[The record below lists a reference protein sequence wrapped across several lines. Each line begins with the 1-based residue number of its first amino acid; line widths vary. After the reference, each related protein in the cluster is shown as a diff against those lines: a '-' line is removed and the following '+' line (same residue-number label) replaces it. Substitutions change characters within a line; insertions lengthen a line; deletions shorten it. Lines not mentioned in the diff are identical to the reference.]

1 MSIICPNLKNEEVAR
16 EFEEL
21 KNATSEAAAYHI
33 WSLNN
38 GNGIDKAPNGE
49 PSKLFSDLLEHY
61 NGDRVAAIQAKA
73 RTYSNS
79 FRDWFG
85 DWTNTIKPGNIIF
98 GHPAIGKTYSL
109 ESGKYK
115 DKLIDWDE
123 EFNTKRD
130 KWIEDHSNTVK
141 GTPEY
146 KKARNEYLIYPERH
160 PDYVEFIKSEW
171 ERVKNKVKKE
181 GKILF
186 ASPHNLLKMFPQDF
200 NRIINLKDDDFI
212 KRNIGRGGKEKESKL
227 WKEGIN
233 ETISNTTGIPVEYLN
248 ENQYFEDYLNEHL
261 GISKVVDENGEP
273 LVVYHGTGIPNKI
286 EEFKSKNNKIWFT
299 DKSTAQAYAN
309 FDQDMRDE
317 VGLDS
322 SNNIYP
328 VFLSLKNP
336 KYFDN
341 VSYTTLENFESTNN
355 DGMIATNVSDY
366 EGSEEQIVV
375 FSPNQIK
382 SIDNQ
387 GTFSTQDNNIYNQKI
402 VSRETRL
409 ENFYNSY
416 VKLRTKTVEKAEN
429 ETELRKRRSKLSS
442 NSKLRE
448 TNLDAIMQE
457 ILGIYIYDADY
468 STVDS
473 TLRELNN
480 LSESRYL
487 TILNDEIDK
496 LDRLLIPVDSLIAAV
511 NNINKGYN
519 KLSDY
524 SKEVQDRLFNMP
536 VYREAT
542 ELPVITRAKSL
553 KQYNAYQKIKYN
565 KELNTFISNLKLT
578 QLKLAARKYHL
589 DTIKMFVEEYDRG
602 FEDMKLKVLDEYLY
616 RTSLL
621 SKKAPKLQGTY
632 NLLEDLAKGQS
643 ELDTRNA
650 NEQMQKISNVTNIK
664 QALELLSKELPE
676 YAPFIRHLQEIPYYE
691 DILIEIDYNSEDS
704 FALTKAVGNTS
715 FKIDPETNEY
725 TAKITINEKSFGYRT
740 LLHEIVHAF
749 SSIALAGRDEHGNN
763 EFVSDI
769 IAIIDHCNKYF
780 ELPKIF
786 GTLMQDSLN
795 YGFTNPQEFIAE
807 FFSNPAFQMLLKEI
821 PAIGETEIKEKNIF
835 KSVVEAI
842 TKFFTSFFNK
852 EKNLYNQIEPLM
864 YKIIDFQSDLHK
876 NNTIKYNPNREYNSD
891 NYTNN
896 QVITKV
902 ISNSKDLLDNSRS
915 KMATVLRDVANK
927 INMQPV
933 SIEYTD
939 RPLNEIYPEATYW
952 TPAIYDRATNKIV
965 VNTTGDFSRYGSLE
979 NVLLHEIAHAI
990 TLDSLAAD
998 TEAANELRA
1007 IQKEYAA
1014 THEDHASKNVYEFA
1028 AELFSN
1034 PEVIHN
1040 MQDFPAPT
1048 GKKTILQRLI
1058 DWFKRLFGK
1067 NTTHEN
1073 LINRI
1078 VENVIE
1084 YNAYQT
1090 LEHNE
1095 NTDDYI
1101 PLALPA
1107 ASKREEIA
1115 ATKLMSTFDS
1125 IVKTLEIRTQSM
1137 QYNPIDDSFDRR
1149 ETVRN
1154 TSVFNRLY
1162 NLSNTVKNITDP
1174 NSMLDVL
1181 NGSIEYMNSVIDS
1194 LAEAEKVLDN
1204 INEKIENAKTM
1215 GDEATTN
1222 KYRVALD
1229 NFGAEYLYP
1238 HEANLNNLY
1247 ETVFSQEFNDAIY
1260 ESLLGTNVFNDIR
1273 QTLNALRA
1281 EFSSIKMDSRDN
1293 IGWKYKNTV
1302 IRTLT
1307 NFLKGEMEEAND
1319 PRIESALM
1327 NWLSFDSDI
1336 SAYHKYV
1343 GLPNSTNNAVISSV
1357 RKVIGDVNNEVHKK
1371 VYHKYAE
1378 LMGLAAATRD
1388 HLLLFERNSKGKKT
1402 GYIIRDRKYG
1412 EYQND
1417 KYNWRKKWLKDHKLA
1432 SVDEL
1437 KLDQNLWLEYQ
1448 RAYNDWKS
1456 KHAERKYTP
1465 EFYNIF
1471 ANLSIEANQALS
1483 EVNIDIDNLL
1493 KPYLD
1498 NVTKK
1503 PRFENMSQDDYD
1515 KYQRL
1520 LEKKRN
1526 LANPYDAL
1534 TGEIKP
1540 EDSVEYKIA
1549 MELTEAYEKLRKGL
1563 KSKANMAAFMAE
1575 MEKMRE
1581 IEGYTPDGR
1590 YTLYEAWLER
1600 NTRWEYTPEFEAL
1613 VSKQNKKDYG
1623 EIYDRLYQARTNL
1636 LKLYRTDRYE
1646 VDYIR
1651 MPQEVKEKIRE
1662 LDIAMYRI
1670 RRKSGKLGGG
1680 RRLFKSELSDIA
1692 KDNGGKDAV
1701 SPDDIW
1707 VDDKGVKHYFSYM
1720 TTVKPIND
1728 KYMHRVPNN
1737 NWAETSEESA
1747 FYNPN
1752 YDPTI
1757 PEAEQPKLE
1766 LYDNRKDYNAVM
1778 RNTNL
1783 SKLRQALIDIIGET
1797 NAKLTHTNYRND
1809 YKLPQIPGTIWNYI
1823 SGKGLV
1829 TGVRDYMLDAFAI
1842 TPDDELHGV
1851 KNKVRPN
1858 GTEINIMPTQYTTML
1873 ADPSVG
1879 TNDLVGAVMRYYRM
1893 GCNYEAKKKVAPQLN
1908 LLDETIKKEGKVVKS
1923 QNTVSAANSNL
1934 SYVIHKYISYHLY
1947 GRRTTLPEITIGNH
1961 RISLDKIF
1969 RHFATWGRDI
1979 GLSWNLRSAISGGVS
1994 AWSFYAANAYINRH
2008 MNVRDF
2014 TLGNAELAKELLTLK
2029 TLRQLGKNMGDSDL
2043 ISMLEYNGLTFNQ
2056 EEDMSNTNRW
2066 RVGRM
2071 VTRIVEPYSAFKMMS
2086 FLPNSIF
2093 MRGIYNNYRLLE
2105 LEDGSK
2111 HFISEND
2118 FLYNHFPE
2126 QSIEEKRAI
2135 YNSTKTTL
2143 WSAYDKKGG
2152 VKIKPEYKKYVTK
2165 ELENEISDKLGNIS
2179 SHAEG
2184 MVENA
2189 DKSGVHLHTAL
2200 STILMFRAF
2209 LPKNIENTWNPAYW
2223 NYQTKELAIGT
2234 AMAYWYGWLYGANNW
2249 GIKAIRALTF
2259 RNKEKDIS
2267 ELSDRFNVS
2276 ESYTRKQIETY
2287 AKRFNAQVFTYIFWL
2302 TLFNALGMIGSTG
2315 PDDDYWYQNVL
2326 MLELKKISLES
2337 GSRYNVM
2344 DIADIFNSVSPL
2356 LQTVEDIGTA
2366 FGPWSYFKERKY
2378 KKIKKGAF
2386 KGLYGWQR
2394 DFIKVI
2400 PWLNAYYNMKN
2411 PGEKLRDLQNRIGG

>member
-1 MSIICPNLKNEEVAR
+1 MSIICPNLKNKEVAR

-38 GNGIDKAPNGE
+38 GNSIDKAPNGE

-73 RTYSNS
+73 RTYSES
-79 FRDWFG
+79 FKDWFG
-85 DWTNTIKPGNIIF
+85 DWVNPLKPGDIVF

-115 DKLIDWDE
+115 DKIIDWDV
-123 EFNTKRD
+123 EFNEKRD

-146 KKARNEYLIYPERH
+146 KKARNEYLIYPENH
-160 PDYVEFIKSEW
+160 PDYVEFLTEEW
-171 ERVKNKVKKE
+171 ERVKSKTKKE

-200 NRIINLKDDDFI
+200 DRIINLKDEDFV
-212 KRNIGRGGKEKESKL
+212 KRNIERGGKERESKL

-233 ETISNTTGIPVEYLN
+233 NTILNITNIPIEYLN
-248 ENQYFEDYLNEHL
+248 ENQHFEDYLNKYI
-261 GISKVVDENGEP
+261 GVSKVVDENGEP
-273 LVVYHGTGIPNKI
+273 LLVWHGTT
-286 EEFKSKNNKIWFT
+286 E
-299 DKSTAQAYAN
+299 N
-309 FDQDMRDE
+309 FDAFSKSWRGATDPGDW
-317 VGLDS
+317 GLGFYFSPKKS
-322 SNNIYP
+322 SSEMYGNILMP
-328 VFLSLKNP
+328 VFLSIKNP
-336 KYFDN
+336 VPNEKFKMIN
-341 VSYTTLENFESTNN
+341 AFGREKAKPITLKETIQKDIEVTRFLIEGIEKQLYGN
-355 DGMIATNVSDY
+355 DPEY
-366 EGSEEQIVV
+366 KHYREEGSLLNKMHKKDLEIYKDKLKDLQTQLQTKSKEDLDYDINKKWNDEVEDINKYDGV
-375 FSPNQIK
+375 IPNINSGEAIKENYEIIAKEPNQIK

-387 GTFSTQDNNIYNQKI
+387 GTFSTQDNNIYLADSNSENISQ
-402 VSRETRL
+402 L
-409 ENFYNSY
+409 ESMQSY
-416 VKLRTKTVEKAEN
+416 
-429 ETELRKRRSKLSS
+429 S
-442 NSKLRE
+442 NSKE
-448 TNLDAIMQE
+448 
-457 ILGIYIYDADY
+457 
-468 STVDS
+468 
-473 TLRELNN
+473 
-480 LSESRYL
+480 
-487 TILNDEIDK
+487 
-496 LDRLLIPVDSLIAAV
+496 
-511 NNINKGYN
+511 
-519 KLSDY
+519 
-524 SKEVQDRLFNMP
+524 
-536 VYREAT
+536 
-542 ELPVITRAKSL
+542 
-553 KQYNAYQKIKYN
+553 
-565 KELNTFISNLKLT
+565 
-578 QLKLAARKYHL
+578 
-589 DTIKMFVEEYDRG
+589 
-602 FEDMKLKVLDEYLY
+602 
-616 RTSLL
+616 
-621 SKKAPKLQGTY
+621 
-632 NLLEDLAKGQS
+632 
-643 ELDTRNA
+643 
-650 NEQMQKISNVTNIK
+650 
-664 QALELLSKELPE
+664 
-676 YAPFIRHLQEIPYYE
+676 
-691 DILIEIDYNSEDS
+691 
-704 FALTKAVGNTS
+704 
-715 FKIDPETNEY
+715 
-725 TAKITINEKSFGYRT
+725 
-740 LLHEIVHAF
+740 
-749 SSIALAGRDEHGNN
+749 
-763 EFVSDI
+763 
-769 IAIIDHCNKYF
+769 
-780 ELPKIF
+780 
-786 GTLMQDSLN
+786 
-795 YGFTNPQEFIAE
+795 
-807 FFSNPAFQMLLKEI
+807 
-821 PAIGETEIKEKNIF
+821 
-835 KSVVEAI
+835 
-842 TKFFTSFFNK
+842 
-852 EKNLYNQIEPLM
+852 
-864 YKIIDFQSDLHK
+864 
-876 NNTIKYNPNREYNSD
+876 
-891 NYTNN
+891 
-896 QVITKV
+896 
-902 ISNSKDLLDNSRS
+902 LLDNMDSE
-915 KMATVLRDVANK
+915 MATVLRDVANK

-952 TPAIYDRATNKIV
+952 TPAIYDRNTNKIV

-1048 GKKTILQRLI
+1048 GKKTILQRLM

-1154 TSVFNRLY
+1154 TSVFNRLN

-1281 EFSSIKMDSRDN
+1281 EFSSIKMDSRNN

-1336 SAYHKYV
+1336 SAYHKYA
-1343 GLPNSTNNAVISSV
+1343 GLPNSTNNVVISSV

-1465 EFYNIF
+1465 EFYDIF

-1590 YTLYEAWLER
+1590 YTIYEAWLER

-1680 RRLFKSELSDIA
+1680 RRLFKSELSDVA
-1692 KDNGGKDAV
+1692 KYNGGKDAV

-1783 SKLRQALIDIIGET
+1783 SKLRQALIDTIGET

-1908 LLDETIKKEGKVVKS
+1908 LLDETIKREGKVVKS

-1934 SYVIHKYISYHLY
+1934 SNVIHKYISYHLY
-1947 GRRTTLPEITIGNH
+1947 GRRTALPEITIGNS

-1994 AWSFYAANAYINRH
+1994 AWSFYAADAYINRH

-2043 ISMLEYNGLTFNQ
+2043 VSMLEYNGLSFNQ
-2056 EEDMSNTNRW
+2056 EEDMANTNRW

-2071 VTRIVEPYSAFKMMS
+2071 ITRTIEPYSAFKLMS
-2086 FLPNSIF
+2086 FLPNSVF

-2105 LEDGSK
+2105 LEDGNK

-2165 ELENEISDKLGNIS
+2165 ELENEISNKLGNIS

-2184 MVENA
+2184 MVETA

-2259 RNKEKDIS
+2259 RNKERDIS
-2267 ELSDRFNVS
+2267 ELSDKFNVS

-2315 PDDDYWYQNVL
+2315 PDDDYWYQNIL

>member
-38 GNGIDKAPNGE
+38 GNSIDKAPNGE

-248 ENQYFEDYLNEHL
+248 ENQYFEDYLNKHL

-273 LVVYHGTGIPNKI
+273 LIVYHGTRTSDGIEKEGFSSNMSGKGNRGANQGYFYFSNNYENAEYTGVKNEEIEPLIDLITSVYDMFDTTELPSTKELYTIIDDLIKEKRKINDNIRNLKEDSIIKKLIKPILKLTNKDYKSSKELKEQYRNTINGIDI
-286 EEFKSKNNKIWFT
+286 ELEELDTKIKNIYNLNLGLDYLKGDRSKTSVNTLYFIKSSINSKSPYRQIAANKLINILYGTKNLKYSPKVFPVYLNIKNPLSSDFGMKET
-299 DKSTAQAYAN
+299 DKNPLKSGPFSEDYILYNNLESGLLKELTKPEYDGSISRN
-309 FDQDMRDE
+309 KFDILFGD
-317 VGLDS
+317 V
-322 SNNIYP
+322 Y
-328 VFLSLKNP
+328 
-336 KYFDN
+336 
-341 VSYTTLENFESTNN
+341 
-355 DGMIATNVSDY
+355 IAKHS
-366 EGSEEQIVV
+366 
-375 FSPNQIK
+375 NQIK

-387 GTFSTQDNNIYNQKI
+387 GTFSTQDNNIYLADSNTENISQ
-402 VSRETRL
+402 L
-409 ENFYNSY
+409 ESMQSY
-416 VKLRTKTVEKAEN
+416 
-429 ETELRKRRSKLSS
+429 S
-442 NSKLRE
+442 NSKE
-448 TNLDAIMQE
+448 
-457 ILGIYIYDADY
+457 
-468 STVDS
+468 
-473 TLRELNN
+473 
-480 LSESRYL
+480 
-487 TILNDEIDK
+487 
-496 LDRLLIPVDSLIAAV
+496 
-511 NNINKGYN
+511 
-519 KLSDY
+519 
-524 SKEVQDRLFNMP
+524 
-536 VYREAT
+536 
-542 ELPVITRAKSL
+542 
-553 KQYNAYQKIKYN
+553 
-565 KELNTFISNLKLT
+565 
-578 QLKLAARKYHL
+578 
-589 DTIKMFVEEYDRG
+589 
-602 FEDMKLKVLDEYLY
+602 
-616 RTSLL
+616 
-621 SKKAPKLQGTY
+621 
-632 NLLEDLAKGQS
+632 
-643 ELDTRNA
+643 
-650 NEQMQKISNVTNIK
+650 
-664 QALELLSKELPE
+664 
-676 YAPFIRHLQEIPYYE
+676 
-691 DILIEIDYNSEDS
+691 
-704 FALTKAVGNTS
+704 
-715 FKIDPETNEY
+715 
-725 TAKITINEKSFGYRT
+725 
-740 LLHEIVHAF
+740 
-749 SSIALAGRDEHGNN
+749 
-763 EFVSDI
+763 
-769 IAIIDHCNKYF
+769 
-780 ELPKIF
+780 
-786 GTLMQDSLN
+786 
-795 YGFTNPQEFIAE
+795 
-807 FFSNPAFQMLLKEI
+807 
-821 PAIGETEIKEKNIF
+821 
-835 KSVVEAI
+835 
-842 TKFFTSFFNK
+842 
-852 EKNLYNQIEPLM
+852 
-864 YKIIDFQSDLHK
+864 
-876 NNTIKYNPNREYNSD
+876 
-891 NYTNN
+891 
-896 QVITKV
+896 
-902 ISNSKDLLDNSRS
+902 LLDNMDSE
-915 KMATVLRDVANK
+915 MATVLNDVANK

-933 SIEYTD
+933 YIEYTD
-939 RPLNEIYPEATYW
+939 RPLNDIYPEATYW

-1048 GKKTILQRLI
+1048 GKKTILQKLM

-1073 LINRI
+1073 LINKI

-1215 GDEATTN
+1215 GDEAATN

-1783 SKLRQALIDIIGET
+1783 SKLRQALIDTIGET

-1994 AWSFYAANAYINRH
+1994 AWSFYAADAYINRH

>member
-38 GNGIDKAPNGE
+38 GNSIDKAPNGE

-73 RTYSNS
+73 RVYSKS

-248 ENQYFEDYLNEHL
+248 ENQYFEDYLNKYI
-261 GISKVVDENGEP
+261 GVSKVVDENGEP
-273 LVVYHGTGIPNKI
+273 LVVYHHSSDNITDFSVYPSKRYYGSYFSLIPYKEYGVNQTV
-286 EEFKSKNNKIWFT
+286 N
-299 DKSTAQAYAN
+299 
-309 FDQDMRDE
+309 
-317 VGLDS
+317 
-322 SNNIYP
+322 
-328 VFLSLKNP
+328 FLSIKNP
-336 KYFDN
+336 YVTDVEETMEFGKTKELTDYIANKHVD
-341 VSYTTLENFESTNN
+341 SLY
-355 DGMIATNVSDY
+355 DGMIGLNNLLPEDVKTFSNPK
-366 EGSEEQIVV
+366 EILEIVT
-375 FSPNQIK
+375 FNPNQVK

-387 GTFSTQDNNIYNQKI
+387 GTFSTQDNNIYLADSNTENISQ
-402 VSRETRL
+402 L
-409 ENFYNSY
+409 ESMQSY
-416 VKLRTKTVEKAEN
+416 
-429 ETELRKRRSKLSS
+429 S
-442 NSKLRE
+442 NSKE
-448 TNLDAIMQE
+448 
-457 ILGIYIYDADY
+457 
-468 STVDS
+468 
-473 TLRELNN
+473 
-480 LSESRYL
+480 
-487 TILNDEIDK
+487 
-496 LDRLLIPVDSLIAAV
+496 
-511 NNINKGYN
+511 
-519 KLSDY
+519 
-524 SKEVQDRLFNMP
+524 
-536 VYREAT
+536 
-542 ELPVITRAKSL
+542 
-553 KQYNAYQKIKYN
+553 
-565 KELNTFISNLKLT
+565 
-578 QLKLAARKYHL
+578 
-589 DTIKMFVEEYDRG
+589 
-602 FEDMKLKVLDEYLY
+602 
-616 RTSLL
+616 
-621 SKKAPKLQGTY
+621 
-632 NLLEDLAKGQS
+632 
-643 ELDTRNA
+643 
-650 NEQMQKISNVTNIK
+650 
-664 QALELLSKELPE
+664 
-676 YAPFIRHLQEIPYYE
+676 
-691 DILIEIDYNSEDS
+691 
-704 FALTKAVGNTS
+704 
-715 FKIDPETNEY
+715 
-725 TAKITINEKSFGYRT
+725 
-740 LLHEIVHAF
+740 
-749 SSIALAGRDEHGNN
+749 
-763 EFVSDI
+763 
-769 IAIIDHCNKYF
+769 
-780 ELPKIF
+780 
-786 GTLMQDSLN
+786 
-795 YGFTNPQEFIAE
+795 
-807 FFSNPAFQMLLKEI
+807 
-821 PAIGETEIKEKNIF
+821 
-835 KSVVEAI
+835 
-842 TKFFTSFFNK
+842 
-852 EKNLYNQIEPLM
+852 
-864 YKIIDFQSDLHK
+864 
-876 NNTIKYNPNREYNSD
+876 
-891 NYTNN
+891 
-896 QVITKV
+896 
-902 ISNSKDLLDNSRS
+902 LLDNMDSE
-915 KMATVLRDVANK
+915 MATVLNDVANK

-933 SIEYTD
+933 YIEYTD
-939 RPLNEIYPEATYW
+939 RPLNDIYPEATYW

-1048 GKKTILQRLI
+1048 GKKTILQKLM

-1073 LINRI
+1073 LINKI

-1137 QYNPIDDSFDRR
+1137 QYNPIDNSFDRR

-1465 EFYNIF
+1465 EFYNI
-1471 ANLSIEANQALS
+1471 LQI
-1483 EVNIDIDNLL
+1483 
-1493 KPYLD
+1493 
-1498 NVTKK
+1498 
-1503 PRFENMSQDDYD
+1503 
-1515 KYQRL
+1515 
-1520 LEKKRN
+1520 
-1526 LANPYDAL
+1526 
-1534 TGEIKP
+1534 
-1540 EDSVEYKIA
+1540 
-1549 MELTEAYEKLRKGL
+1549 
-1563 KSKANMAAFMAE
+1563 
-1575 MEKMRE
+1575 
-1581 IEGYTPDGR
+1581 
-1590 YTLYEAWLER
+1590 
-1600 NTRWEYTPEFEAL
+1600 L
-1613 VSKQNKKDYG
+1613 V
-1623 EIYDRLYQARTNL
+1623 
-1636 LKLYRTDRYE
+1636 
-1646 VDYIR
+1646 
-1651 MPQEVKEKIRE
+1651 
-1662 LDIAMYRI
+1662 
-1670 RRKSGKLGGG
+1670 
-1680 RRLFKSELSDIA
+1680 
-1692 KDNGGKDAV
+1692 
-1701 SPDDIW
+1701 
-1707 VDDKGVKHYFSYM
+1707 
-1720 TTVKPIND
+1720 
-1728 KYMHRVPNN
+1728 
-1737 NWAETSEESA
+1737 
-1747 FYNPN
+1747 
-1752 YDPTI
+1752 
-1757 PEAEQPKLE
+1757 
-1766 LYDNRKDYNAVM
+1766 
-1778 RNTNL
+1778 
-1783 SKLRQALIDIIGET
+1783 
-1797 NAKLTHTNYRND
+1797 
-1809 YKLPQIPGTIWNYI
+1809 
-1823 SGKGLV
+1823 
-1829 TGVRDYMLDAFAI
+1829 
-1842 TPDDELHGV
+1842 
-1851 KNKVRPN
+1851 
-1858 GTEINIMPTQYTTML
+1858 
-1873 ADPSVG
+1873 
-1879 TNDLVGAVMRYYRM
+1879 
-1893 GCNYEAKKKVAPQLN
+1893 
-1908 LLDETIKKEGKVVKS
+1908 
-1923 QNTVSAANSNL
+1923 
-1934 SYVIHKYISYHLY
+1934 
-1947 GRRTTLPEITIGNH
+1947 
-1961 RISLDKIF
+1961 
-1969 RHFATWGRDI
+1969 
-1979 GLSWNLRSAISGGVS
+1979 
-1994 AWSFYAANAYINRH
+1994 
-2008 MNVRDF
+2008 
-2014 TLGNAELAKELLTLK
+2014 
-2029 TLRQLGKNMGDSDL
+2029 
-2043 ISMLEYNGLTFNQ
+2043 
-2056 EEDMSNTNRW
+2056 
-2066 RVGRM
+2066 
-2071 VTRIVEPYSAFKMMS
+2071 
-2086 FLPNSIF
+2086 
-2093 MRGIYNNYRLLE
+2093 
-2105 LEDGSK
+2105 
-2111 HFISEND
+2111 
-2118 FLYNHFPE
+2118 
-2126 QSIEEKRAI
+2126 
-2135 YNSTKTTL
+2135 
-2143 WSAYDKKGG
+2143 
-2152 VKIKPEYKKYVTK
+2152 
-2165 ELENEISDKLGNIS
+2165 
-2179 SHAEG
+2179 
-2184 MVENA
+2184 
-2189 DKSGVHLHTAL
+2189 
-2200 STILMFRAF
+2200 
-2209 LPKNIENTWNPAYW
+2209 
-2223 NYQTKELAIGT
+2223 
-2234 AMAYWYGWLYGANNW
+2234 
-2249 GIKAIRALTF
+2249 
-2259 RNKEKDIS
+2259 
-2267 ELSDRFNVS
+2267 
-2276 ESYTRKQIETY
+2276 
-2287 AKRFNAQVFTYIFWL
+2287 
-2302 TLFNALGMIGSTG
+2302 
-2315 PDDDYWYQNVL
+2315 
-2326 MLELKKISLES
+2326 
-2337 GSRYNVM
+2337 
-2344 DIADIFNSVSPL
+2344 
-2356 LQTVEDIGTA
+2356 
-2366 FGPWSYFKERKY
+2366 
-2378 KKIKKGAF
+2378 
-2386 KGLYGWQR
+2386 
-2394 DFIKVI
+2394 
-2400 PWLNAYYNMKN
+2400 
-2411 PGEKLRDLQNRIGG
+2411 

>member
-200 NRIINLKDDDFI
+200 NRIINLKDNDFI

-248 ENQYFEDYLNEHL
+248 ENQYFEDYLNKHL

-273 LVVYHGTGIPNKI
+273 KLMFHGSDNVFDTFRNDVAIYTTDAMSTADSYFYSESNVNDRMELFEYNSEFENYGLEREGDYARMEYLLNEYSSLEKPSSEYDNPYSNSPFFNNKFAYKPYKTADDFLHNVFPDFLNHIDNAEYRKEIINAYVEHEHPINPNDFYKRSISGQILPLFVSNKNPLVIDGKGSSWNEIEYNGKI
-286 EEFKSKNNKIWFT
+286 WSTRDLEIFAKNNNY
-299 DKSTAQAYAN
+299 D
-309 FDQDMRDE
+309 
-317 VGLDS
+317 GLII
-322 SNNIYP
+322 NNIIDLGGRQSMASMDYGSAT
-328 VFLSLKNP
+328 VA
-336 KYFDN
+336 
-341 VSYTTLENFESTNN
+341 VSYN
-355 DGMIATNVSDY
+355 
-366 EGSEEQIVV
+366 
-375 FSPNQIK
+375 PNQVK

-387 GTFSTQDNNIYNQKI
+387 GTFSTQDNNIYLADSNTENISQ
-402 VSRETRL
+402 L
-409 ENFYNSY
+409 ESMQSY
-416 VKLRTKTVEKAEN
+416 
-429 ETELRKRRSKLSS
+429 S
-442 NSKLRE
+442 NSKE
-448 TNLDAIMQE
+448 
-457 ILGIYIYDADY
+457 
-468 STVDS
+468 
-473 TLRELNN
+473 
-480 LSESRYL
+480 
-487 TILNDEIDK
+487 
-496 LDRLLIPVDSLIAAV
+496 
-511 NNINKGYN
+511 
-519 KLSDY
+519 
-524 SKEVQDRLFNMP
+524 
-536 VYREAT
+536 
-542 ELPVITRAKSL
+542 
-553 KQYNAYQKIKYN
+553 
-565 KELNTFISNLKLT
+565 
-578 QLKLAARKYHL
+578 
-589 DTIKMFVEEYDRG
+589 
-602 FEDMKLKVLDEYLY
+602 
-616 RTSLL
+616 
-621 SKKAPKLQGTY
+621 
-632 NLLEDLAKGQS
+632 
-643 ELDTRNA
+643 
-650 NEQMQKISNVTNIK
+650 
-664 QALELLSKELPE
+664 
-676 YAPFIRHLQEIPYYE
+676 
-691 DILIEIDYNSEDS
+691 
-704 FALTKAVGNTS
+704 
-715 FKIDPETNEY
+715 
-725 TAKITINEKSFGYRT
+725 
-740 LLHEIVHAF
+740 
-749 SSIALAGRDEHGNN
+749 
-763 EFVSDI
+763 
-769 IAIIDHCNKYF
+769 
-780 ELPKIF
+780 
-786 GTLMQDSLN
+786 
-795 YGFTNPQEFIAE
+795 
-807 FFSNPAFQMLLKEI
+807 
-821 PAIGETEIKEKNIF
+821 
-835 KSVVEAI
+835 
-842 TKFFTSFFNK
+842 
-852 EKNLYNQIEPLM
+852 
-864 YKIIDFQSDLHK
+864 
-876 NNTIKYNPNREYNSD
+876 
-891 NYTNN
+891 
-896 QVITKV
+896 
-902 ISNSKDLLDNSRS
+902 LLDNMDSE
-915 KMATVLRDVANK
+915 MATVLNDVANK
-927 INMQPV
+927 INMQTV
-933 SIEYTD
+933 YIEYTD
-939 RPLNEIYPEATYW
+939 RPLNDIYPEATYW

-1048 GKKTILQRLI
+1048 GKKTILQKLM

-1073 LINRI
+1073 LINKI

-1204 INEKIENAKTM
+1204 INEKIENAKAM
-1215 GDEATTN
+1215 GDEAATN

-1336 SAYHKYV
+1336 SAYHKYA
-1343 GLPNSTNNAVISSV
+1343 GLPNSTNNVVISSV

-1646 VDYIR
+1646 VDYVR

-1783 SKLRQALIDIIGET
+1783 SKLRQALIDTIGET

-1908 LLDETIKKEGKVVKS
+1908 LLDETIKREGKVVKS

-1934 SYVIHKYISYHLY
+1934 SNVIHKYISYHLY
-1947 GRRTTLPEITIGNH
+1947 GRRTALPEITIGNS

-1994 AWSFYAANAYINRH
+1994 AWSFYAADAYINRH

-2043 ISMLEYNGLTFNQ
+2043 VSMLEYNGLSFNQ
-2056 EEDMSNTNRW
+2056 EEDMANTNRW

-2071 VTRIVEPYSAFKMMS
+2071 ITRTIEPYSAFKLMS
-2086 FLPNSIF
+2086 FLPNSVF

-2105 LEDGSK
+2105 LEDGNK

-2184 MVENA
+2184 MVETA

-2259 RNKEKDIS
+2259 RNKERDIS
-2267 ELSDRFNVS
+2267 ELSDKFNVS

-2315 PDDDYWYQNVL
+2315 PDDDYWYQNIL

-2366 FGPWSYFKERKY
+2366 FSPWSYFKERKY

>member
-73 RTYSNS
+73 RTYSES
-79 FRDWFG
+79 FKGWFG
-85 DWTNTIKPGNIIF
+85 DWVNPLKPGDIVF

-115 DKLIDWDE
+115 DKIIDWDV
-123 EFNTKRD
+123 EFNEKRD

-146 KKARNEYLIYPERH
+146 KKARNEYLIYPENH
-160 PDYVEFIKSEW
+160 PDYVEFLTEEW
-171 ERVKNKVKKE
+171 ERVKSKTKKE

-200 NRIINLKDDDFI
+200 DRIINLKDEDFV
-212 KRNIGRGGKEKESKL
+212 KRNIERGGKERESKL

-233 ETISNTTGIPVEYLN
+233 NTILNITNIPIEYLN
-248 ENQYFEDYLNEHL
+248 ENQHFEDYLNKYI
-261 GISKVVDENGEP
+261 GVSKVVDENGEP
-273 LVVYHGTGIPNKI
+273 LLVWHGTT
-286 EEFKSKNNKIWFT
+286 E
-299 DKSTAQAYAN
+299 N
-309 FDQDMRDE
+309 FDAFSKSWRGATDPGDW
-317 VGLDS
+317 GLGFYFSPKKS
-322 SNNIYP
+322 SSEMYGNILMP
-328 VFLSLKNP
+328 VFLSIKNP
-336 KYFDN
+336 VPNEKFKMIN
-341 VSYTTLENFESTNN
+341 AFGREKAKPITLKETIQKDIEVTKFLIEGIEKQLYGN
-355 DGMIATNVSDY
+355 DPEY
-366 EGSEEQIVV
+366 KHYREEGSLLNKMHKKNLEIYKDKLKDLQTQLQTKSKEDLDYDINKKWNDEVEDINKYDGV
-375 FSPNQIK
+375 IPNINSGEAIKENYEIIAKEPNQIK

-387 GTFSTQDNNIYNQKI
+387 GTFSTQDNNIYLADSNSENISQ
-402 VSRETRL
+402 L
-409 ENFYNSY
+409 ESMQSY
-416 VKLRTKTVEKAEN
+416 
-429 ETELRKRRSKLSS
+429 S
-442 NSKLRE
+442 NSKE
-448 TNLDAIMQE
+448 
-457 ILGIYIYDADY
+457 
-468 STVDS
+468 
-473 TLRELNN
+473 
-480 LSESRYL
+480 
-487 TILNDEIDK
+487 
-496 LDRLLIPVDSLIAAV
+496 
-511 NNINKGYN
+511 
-519 KLSDY
+519 
-524 SKEVQDRLFNMP
+524 
-536 VYREAT
+536 
-542 ELPVITRAKSL
+542 
-553 KQYNAYQKIKYN
+553 
-565 KELNTFISNLKLT
+565 
-578 QLKLAARKYHL
+578 
-589 DTIKMFVEEYDRG
+589 
-602 FEDMKLKVLDEYLY
+602 
-616 RTSLL
+616 
-621 SKKAPKLQGTY
+621 
-632 NLLEDLAKGQS
+632 
-643 ELDTRNA
+643 
-650 NEQMQKISNVTNIK
+650 
-664 QALELLSKELPE
+664 
-676 YAPFIRHLQEIPYYE
+676 
-691 DILIEIDYNSEDS
+691 
-704 FALTKAVGNTS
+704 
-715 FKIDPETNEY
+715 
-725 TAKITINEKSFGYRT
+725 
-740 LLHEIVHAF
+740 
-749 SSIALAGRDEHGNN
+749 
-763 EFVSDI
+763 
-769 IAIIDHCNKYF
+769 
-780 ELPKIF
+780 
-786 GTLMQDSLN
+786 
-795 YGFTNPQEFIAE
+795 
-807 FFSNPAFQMLLKEI
+807 
-821 PAIGETEIKEKNIF
+821 
-835 KSVVEAI
+835 
-842 TKFFTSFFNK
+842 
-852 EKNLYNQIEPLM
+852 
-864 YKIIDFQSDLHK
+864 
-876 NNTIKYNPNREYNSD
+876 
-891 NYTNN
+891 
-896 QVITKV
+896 
-902 ISNSKDLLDNSRS
+902 LLDNMDSE
-915 KMATVLRDVANK
+915 MATVLRDVANK

-952 TPAIYDRATNKIV
+952 TPAIYDRNTNKIV

-1040 MQDFPAPT
+1040 MQDFPAST
-1048 GKKTILQRLI
+1048 GKKTILQRLM

-1154 TSVFNRLY
+1154 TSVFNRLN

-1204 INEKIENAKTM
+1204 INEKIENAKMM

-1281 EFSSIKMDSRDN
+1281 EFSSIKMDSRNN

-1336 SAYHKYV
+1336 SAYHKYA
-1343 GLPNSTNNAVISSV
+1343 GLPNSTNNVVISSV

-1465 EFYNIF
+1465 EFYDIF

-1646 VDYIR
+1646 VDYVR

-1783 SKLRQALIDIIGET
+1783 SKLRQALIDTIGET

-1908 LLDETIKKEGKVVKS
+1908 LLDETIKREGKVVKN

-1934 SYVIHKYISYHLY
+1934 SNVIHKYISYHLY
-1947 GRRTTLPEITIGNH
+1947 GRRTALPEITIGNH

-1994 AWSFYAANAYINRH
+1994 AWSFYAADAYVNRH

-2043 ISMLEYNGLTFNQ
+2043 ISMLEYNGLSFNQ
-2056 EEDMSNTNRW
+2056 EEDMANTNRW

-2071 VTRIVEPYSAFKMMS
+2071 ITRTIEPYSAFKLMS
-2086 FLPNSIF
+2086 FLPNSVF
-2093 MRGIYNNYRLLE
+2093 MRAIYNNYRLLE
-2105 LEDGSK
+2105 LEDGNK

-2165 ELENEISDKLGNIS
+2165 ALENEISNKLGNIS

-2184 MVENA
+2184 MVETA

-2234 AMAYWYGWLYGANNW
+2234 AIAYWYGWLYGANNW
-2249 GIKAIRALTF
+2249 GIKVIRALTF
-2259 RNKEKDIS
+2259 RNKERDIS
-2267 ELSDRFNVS
+2267 ELSDKFNVS

-2315 PDDDYWYQNVL
+2315 PDDDYWYQNIL

>member
-73 RTYSNS
+73 RTYSES
-79 FRDWFG
+79 FKGWFG
-85 DWTNTIKPGNIIF
+85 DWVNPLKPGDIVF

-115 DKLIDWDE
+115 DKIIDWDV
-123 EFNTKRD
+123 EFNEKRD

-146 KKARNEYLIYPERH
+146 KKARNEYLIYPENH
-160 PDYVEFIKSEW
+160 PDYVEFLTEEW
-171 ERVKNKVKKE
+171 ERVKSKTKKE

-200 NRIINLKDDDFI
+200 DRIINLKDEDFV
-212 KRNIGRGGKEKESKL
+212 KRNIERGGKERESKL

-233 ETISNTTGIPVEYLN
+233 NTILNITNIPIEYLN
-248 ENQYFEDYLNEHL
+248 ENQHFEDYLNKYI
-261 GISKVVDENGEP
+261 GVSKVVDENGEP
-273 LVVYHGTGIPNKI
+273 LLVWHGTT
-286 EEFKSKNNKIWFT
+286 E
-299 DKSTAQAYAN
+299 N
-309 FDQDMRDE
+309 FDAFSKSWRGATDPGDG
-317 VGLDS
+317 GLGFYFSPKKS
-322 SNNIYP
+322 SSEMYGNILMP
-328 VFLSLKNP
+328 VFLSIKNP
-336 KYFDN
+336 VPNEKFKMIDAFGREKAKPI
-341 VSYTTLENFESTNN
+341 TLKETIQKDIEVTKFLIEGIEKQLYGN
-355 DGMIATNVSDY
+355 DPEY
-366 EGSEEQIVV
+366 KHYREEGSLLNKMHKKDLEIYKDKLKDLQTQLQTKSKEDLDYDINKKWNDEVEDINKYDGV
-375 FSPNQIK
+375 IPNINSGEAIKENYEIIAKEPNQIK

-387 GTFSTQDNNIYNQKI
+387 GTFSTQDNNIYLADSNSENISQ
-402 VSRETRL
+402 L
-409 ENFYNSY
+409 ESMQSY
-416 VKLRTKTVEKAEN
+416 
-429 ETELRKRRSKLSS
+429 S
-442 NSKLRE
+442 NSKE
-448 TNLDAIMQE
+448 
-457 ILGIYIYDADY
+457 
-468 STVDS
+468 
-473 TLRELNN
+473 
-480 LSESRYL
+480 
-487 TILNDEIDK
+487 
-496 LDRLLIPVDSLIAAV
+496 
-511 NNINKGYN
+511 
-519 KLSDY
+519 
-524 SKEVQDRLFNMP
+524 
-536 VYREAT
+536 
-542 ELPVITRAKSL
+542 
-553 KQYNAYQKIKYN
+553 
-565 KELNTFISNLKLT
+565 
-578 QLKLAARKYHL
+578 
-589 DTIKMFVEEYDRG
+589 
-602 FEDMKLKVLDEYLY
+602 
-616 RTSLL
+616 
-621 SKKAPKLQGTY
+621 
-632 NLLEDLAKGQS
+632 
-643 ELDTRNA
+643 
-650 NEQMQKISNVTNIK
+650 
-664 QALELLSKELPE
+664 
-676 YAPFIRHLQEIPYYE
+676 
-691 DILIEIDYNSEDS
+691 
-704 FALTKAVGNTS
+704 
-715 FKIDPETNEY
+715 
-725 TAKITINEKSFGYRT
+725 
-740 LLHEIVHAF
+740 
-749 SSIALAGRDEHGNN
+749 
-763 EFVSDI
+763 
-769 IAIIDHCNKYF
+769 
-780 ELPKIF
+780 
-786 GTLMQDSLN
+786 
-795 YGFTNPQEFIAE
+795 
-807 FFSNPAFQMLLKEI
+807 
-821 PAIGETEIKEKNIF
+821 
-835 KSVVEAI
+835 
-842 TKFFTSFFNK
+842 
-852 EKNLYNQIEPLM
+852 
-864 YKIIDFQSDLHK
+864 
-876 NNTIKYNPNREYNSD
+876 
-891 NYTNN
+891 
-896 QVITKV
+896 
-902 ISNSKDLLDNSRS
+902 LLDNMDSE
-915 KMATVLRDVANK
+915 MATVLRDVANK

-952 TPAIYDRATNKIV
+952 TPAIYDRNTNKIV

-1048 GKKTILQRLI
+1048 GKKTILQRLM

-1154 TSVFNRLY
+1154 TSVFNRLN

-1281 EFSSIKMDSRDN
+1281 EFSSIKMDSRNN

-1336 SAYHKYV
+1336 SAYHKYA
-1343 GLPNSTNNAVISSV
+1343 GLPNSTNNVVISSV

-1465 EFYNIF
+1465 EFYDIF

-1590 YTLYEAWLER
+1590 YTIYEAWLER

-1646 VDYIR
+1646 VDYVR

-1680 RRLFKSELSDIA
+1680 KRLFKSELSNIA
-1692 KDNGGKDAV
+1692 KENGGKDAV

-1783 SKLRQALIDIIGET
+1783 SKLRQALIDTIGET

-1829 TGVRDYMLDAFAI
+1829 TKVRDYMLDAFAI

-1879 TNDLVGAVMRYYRM
+1879 TNDLVRAVMRYYRM

-1908 LLDETIKKEGKVVKS
+1908 LLDETIKREGKVVKS

-1934 SYVIHKYISYHLY
+1934 SNVIHKYISYHLY
-1947 GRRTTLPEITIGNH
+1947 GRRTALPEITIGNS

-1994 AWSFYAANAYINRH
+1994 AWSFYAADAYVNRH

-2043 ISMLEYNGLTFNQ
+2043 VSMLEYNGLSFNQ
-2056 EEDMSNTNRW
+2056 EEDMANTNRW

-2071 VTRIVEPYSAFKMMS
+2071 ITRTIEPYSAFKLMS
-2086 FLPNSIF
+2086 FLPNSVF

-2105 LEDGSK
+2105 LEDGNK

-2165 ELENEISDKLGNIS
+2165 ELENEISNKLGNIS

-2184 MVENA
+2184 MVETA

-2200 STILMFRAF
+2200 SNILMFRAF

-2259 RNKEKDIS
+2259 RNKERDIS
-2267 ELSDRFNVS
+2267 ELSDKFNVS

-2315 PDDDYWYQNVL
+2315 PDDDYWYQNIL

>member
-200 NRIINLKDDDFI
+200 NRIINLKDNDFI

-248 ENQYFEDYLNEHL
+248 ENQYFEDYLNKHL

-273 LVVYHGTGIPNKI
+273 KLMFHGSDNVFDTFRNDVAIYTTDAMSTADSYFYSESNVNDRMELFEYNSEFENYGLEREGDYARMEYLLNEYSSLEKPSSEYDNPYSNSPFFNNKFAYKPYKTADDFLHNVFPDFLNHIDNAEYRKEIINAYVEHEHPINPNDFYKRSISGQILPLFVSNKNPLVIDGKGSSWNEIEYNGKI
-286 EEFKSKNNKIWFT
+286 WSTRDLEIFAKNNNY
-299 DKSTAQAYAN
+299 D
-309 FDQDMRDE
+309 
-317 VGLDS
+317 GLII
-322 SNNIYP
+322 NNIIDLGGRQSMASMDYGSAT
-328 VFLSLKNP
+328 VA
-336 KYFDN
+336 
-341 VSYTTLENFESTNN
+341 VSYN
-355 DGMIATNVSDY
+355 
-366 EGSEEQIVV
+366 
-375 FSPNQIK
+375 PNQVK

-387 GTFSTQDNNIYNQKI
+387 GTFSTQDNNIYLADSNTENISQ
-402 VSRETRL
+402 L
-409 ENFYNSY
+409 ESMQSY
-416 VKLRTKTVEKAEN
+416 
-429 ETELRKRRSKLSS
+429 S
-442 NSKLRE
+442 NSKE
-448 TNLDAIMQE
+448 
-457 ILGIYIYDADY
+457 
-468 STVDS
+468 
-473 TLRELNN
+473 
-480 LSESRYL
+480 
-487 TILNDEIDK
+487 
-496 LDRLLIPVDSLIAAV
+496 
-511 NNINKGYN
+511 
-519 KLSDY
+519 
-524 SKEVQDRLFNMP
+524 
-536 VYREAT
+536 
-542 ELPVITRAKSL
+542 
-553 KQYNAYQKIKYN
+553 
-565 KELNTFISNLKLT
+565 
-578 QLKLAARKYHL
+578 
-589 DTIKMFVEEYDRG
+589 
-602 FEDMKLKVLDEYLY
+602 
-616 RTSLL
+616 
-621 SKKAPKLQGTY
+621 
-632 NLLEDLAKGQS
+632 
-643 ELDTRNA
+643 
-650 NEQMQKISNVTNIK
+650 
-664 QALELLSKELPE
+664 
-676 YAPFIRHLQEIPYYE
+676 
-691 DILIEIDYNSEDS
+691 
-704 FALTKAVGNTS
+704 
-715 FKIDPETNEY
+715 
-725 TAKITINEKSFGYRT
+725 
-740 LLHEIVHAF
+740 
-749 SSIALAGRDEHGNN
+749 
-763 EFVSDI
+763 
-769 IAIIDHCNKYF
+769 
-780 ELPKIF
+780 
-786 GTLMQDSLN
+786 
-795 YGFTNPQEFIAE
+795 
-807 FFSNPAFQMLLKEI
+807 
-821 PAIGETEIKEKNIF
+821 
-835 KSVVEAI
+835 
-842 TKFFTSFFNK
+842 
-852 EKNLYNQIEPLM
+852 
-864 YKIIDFQSDLHK
+864 
-876 NNTIKYNPNREYNSD
+876 
-891 NYTNN
+891 
-896 QVITKV
+896 
-902 ISNSKDLLDNSRS
+902 LLDNMDSE
-915 KMATVLRDVANK
+915 MATVLNDVANK
-927 INMQPV
+927 INMQTV
-933 SIEYTD
+933 YIEYTD
-939 RPLNEIYPEATYW
+939 RPLNDIYPEATYW

-1048 GKKTILQRLI
+1048 GKKTILQKLM

-1073 LINRI
+1073 LINKI

-1154 TSVFNRLY
+1154 TSVFNRLN

-1204 INEKIENAKTM
+1204 INEKIENAKAM
-1215 GDEATTN
+1215 GDEAATN

-1281 EFSSIKMDSRDN
+1281 EFSSIKMDSRNN

-1336 SAYHKYV
+1336 SAYHKYA
-1343 GLPNSTNNAVISSV
+1343 GLPNSTNNVVISSV

-1465 EFYNIF
+1465 EFYDIF

-1646 VDYIR
+1646 VDYVR

-1783 SKLRQALIDIIGET
+1783 SKLRQALIDTIGET

-1908 LLDETIKKEGKVVKS
+1908 LLDETIKREGKVVKS

-1934 SYVIHKYISYHLY
+1934 SNVIHKYISYHLY
-1947 GRRTTLPEITIGNH
+1947 GRRTALPEITIGNS

-1994 AWSFYAANAYINRH
+1994 AWSFYAADAYINRH

-2043 ISMLEYNGLTFNQ
+2043 ISMLEYNGLSFNQ
-2056 EEDMSNTNRW
+2056 EEDMANTNRW

-2071 VTRIVEPYSAFKMMS
+2071 ITRTIEPYSAFKLMS
-2086 FLPNSIF
+2086 FLPNSVF

-2105 LEDGSK
+2105 LEDGNK

-2209 LPKNIENTWNPAYW
+2209 LPKNIENAWNPAYW

-2259 RNKEKDIS
+2259 RNKERDIS
-2267 ELSDRFNVS
+2267 ELSDKFNVS

-2315 PDDDYWYQNVL
+2315 PDDDYWYQNIL

>member
-38 GNGIDKAPNGE
+38 GNSIDKAPNGE

-73 RTYSNS
+73 RTYSES
-79 FRDWFG
+79 FKDWFG
-85 DWTNTIKPGNIIF
+85 DWVNPLKPGDIVF

-115 DKLIDWDE
+115 DKIIDWDV
-123 EFNTKRD
+123 EFNEKRD

-146 KKARNEYLIYPERH
+146 KKARNEYLIYPENH
-160 PDYVEFIKSEW
+160 PDYVEFLTEEW
-171 ERVKNKVKKE
+171 ERVKSKTKKE

-200 NRIINLKDDDFI
+200 DRIINLKDEDFV
-212 KRNIGRGGKEKESKL
+212 KRNIERGGKERESKL

-233 ETISNTTGIPVEYLN
+233 NTILNITNIPIEYLN
-248 ENQYFEDYLNEHL
+248 ENQHFEDYLNKYI
-261 GISKVVDENGEP
+261 GVSKVVDENGEP
-273 LVVYHGTGIPNKI
+273 KLMFHGSDNVFDTFRNDVAIYTTDAMSTADSYFYSESNVNDRMELFEYNSEFESYGLEREGDYARMEYLLNEYFNLEKPSNEYDNPYSNSPFFNDKFAYRPYKTADDFLHKVFPDFLDHIDNAEYRKEIINTYVEHEHPINPNDFYKRSISGRILPLFVSNKNPLVIDGKGSSWNEIEYNGKI
-286 EEFKSKNNKIWFT
+286 WSTRDLEIFAKNNNY
-299 DKSTAQAYAN
+299 D
-309 FDQDMRDE
+309 
-317 VGLDS
+317 GLII
-322 SNNIYP
+322 NNIIDLGGRQSMTSMDYGSAT
-328 VFLSLKNP
+328 VAI
-336 KYFDN
+336 
-341 VSYTTLENFESTNN
+341 SYN
-355 DGMIATNVSDY
+355 
-366 EGSEEQIVV
+366 
-375 FSPNQIK
+375 PNQVK

-387 GTFSTQDNNIYNQKI
+387 GTFSTQDNNIYLADSNSENISQ
-402 VSRETRL
+402 L
-409 ENFYNSY
+409 ESMQSY
-416 VKLRTKTVEKAEN
+416 
-429 ETELRKRRSKLSS
+429 S
-442 NSKLRE
+442 NSKE
-448 TNLDAIMQE
+448 
-457 ILGIYIYDADY
+457 
-468 STVDS
+468 
-473 TLRELNN
+473 
-480 LSESRYL
+480 
-487 TILNDEIDK
+487 
-496 LDRLLIPVDSLIAAV
+496 
-511 NNINKGYN
+511 
-519 KLSDY
+519 
-524 SKEVQDRLFNMP
+524 
-536 VYREAT
+536 
-542 ELPVITRAKSL
+542 
-553 KQYNAYQKIKYN
+553 
-565 KELNTFISNLKLT
+565 
-578 QLKLAARKYHL
+578 
-589 DTIKMFVEEYDRG
+589 
-602 FEDMKLKVLDEYLY
+602 
-616 RTSLL
+616 
-621 SKKAPKLQGTY
+621 
-632 NLLEDLAKGQS
+632 
-643 ELDTRNA
+643 
-650 NEQMQKISNVTNIK
+650 
-664 QALELLSKELPE
+664 
-676 YAPFIRHLQEIPYYE
+676 
-691 DILIEIDYNSEDS
+691 
-704 FALTKAVGNTS
+704 
-715 FKIDPETNEY
+715 
-725 TAKITINEKSFGYRT
+725 
-740 LLHEIVHAF
+740 
-749 SSIALAGRDEHGNN
+749 
-763 EFVSDI
+763 
-769 IAIIDHCNKYF
+769 
-780 ELPKIF
+780 
-786 GTLMQDSLN
+786 
-795 YGFTNPQEFIAE
+795 
-807 FFSNPAFQMLLKEI
+807 
-821 PAIGETEIKEKNIF
+821 
-835 KSVVEAI
+835 
-842 TKFFTSFFNK
+842 
-852 EKNLYNQIEPLM
+852 
-864 YKIIDFQSDLHK
+864 
-876 NNTIKYNPNREYNSD
+876 
-891 NYTNN
+891 
-896 QVITKV
+896 
-902 ISNSKDLLDNSRS
+902 LLDNMDSE
-915 KMATVLRDVANK
+915 MATVLRDVANK

-952 TPAIYDRATNKIV
+952 TPAIYDRNTNKIV

-1048 GKKTILQRLI
+1048 GKKTILQKLM

-1073 LINRI
+1073 LINKI

-1281 EFSSIKMDSRDN
+1281 EFSSIKMDSRNN

-1336 SAYHKYV
+1336 SAYHKYA
-1343 GLPNSTNNAVISSV
+1343 GLPNSTNNVVISSV

-1378 LMGLAAATRD
+1378 LMGLSAATRD

-1465 EFYNIF
+1465 EFYDIF

-1646 VDYIR
+1646 VDYVR

-1783 SKLRQALIDIIGET
+1783 SKLRQALIDTIGET

-1908 LLDETIKKEGKVVKS
+1908 LLDETIKREGKVVKS

-1934 SYVIHKYISYHLY
+1934 SNVIHKYISYHLY
-1947 GRRTTLPEITIGNH
+1947 GRRTALPEITIGNS

-1994 AWSFYAANAYINRH
+1994 AWSFYAADAYINRH

-2043 ISMLEYNGLTFNQ
+2043 VSMLEYNGLSFNQ
-2056 EEDMSNTNRW
+2056 EEDMANTNRW

-2071 VTRIVEPYSAFKMMS
+2071 ITRTIEPYSAFKLMS
-2086 FLPNSIF
+2086 FLPNSVF

-2105 LEDGSK
+2105 LEDGNK

-2184 MVENA
+2184 MVETA

-2209 LPKNIENTWNPAYW
+2209 LPKNVENTWNPAYW

-2259 RNKEKDIS
+2259 RNKERDIS
-2267 ELSDRFNVS
+2267 ELSDKFNVS

-2315 PDDDYWYQNVL
+2315 PDDDYWYQNIL

>member
-200 NRIINLKDDDFI
+200 NRIINLKDNDFI

-248 ENQYFEDYLNEHL
+248 ENQYFEDYLNKHL

-273 LVVYHGTGIPNKI
+273 KLMFHGSDNVFDTFRNDVAIYTTDAMSTADSYFYSESNVNDRMELFEYNSEFESYGLEREGDYARMEYLLNEYFNLEKPSNEYDNPYSNSPFFNDKFAYRPYKTADDFLHKVFPDFLDHIDNAEYRKEIINTYVEHEHPINPNDFYKRSISGRILPLFVSNKNPLVIDGKGSSWNEIEYNGKI
-286 EEFKSKNNKIWFT
+286 WSTRDLEIFAKNNNY
-299 DKSTAQAYAN
+299 D
-309 FDQDMRDE
+309 
-317 VGLDS
+317 GLII
-322 SNNIYP
+322 NNIIDLGGRQSMTSMDYGSAT
-328 VFLSLKNP
+328 VAI
-336 KYFDN
+336 
-341 VSYTTLENFESTNN
+341 SYN
-355 DGMIATNVSDY
+355 
-366 EGSEEQIVV
+366 
-375 FSPNQIK
+375 PNQVK

-387 GTFSTQDNNIYNQKI
+387 GTFSTQDNNIYLADSNSENISQ
-402 VSRETRL
+402 L
-409 ENFYNSY
+409 ESMQSY
-416 VKLRTKTVEKAEN
+416 
-429 ETELRKRRSKLSS
+429 S
-442 NSKLRE
+442 NSKE
-448 TNLDAIMQE
+448 
-457 ILGIYIYDADY
+457 
-468 STVDS
+468 
-473 TLRELNN
+473 
-480 LSESRYL
+480 
-487 TILNDEIDK
+487 
-496 LDRLLIPVDSLIAAV
+496 
-511 NNINKGYN
+511 
-519 KLSDY
+519 
-524 SKEVQDRLFNMP
+524 
-536 VYREAT
+536 
-542 ELPVITRAKSL
+542 
-553 KQYNAYQKIKYN
+553 
-565 KELNTFISNLKLT
+565 
-578 QLKLAARKYHL
+578 
-589 DTIKMFVEEYDRG
+589 
-602 FEDMKLKVLDEYLY
+602 
-616 RTSLL
+616 
-621 SKKAPKLQGTY
+621 
-632 NLLEDLAKGQS
+632 
-643 ELDTRNA
+643 
-650 NEQMQKISNVTNIK
+650 
-664 QALELLSKELPE
+664 
-676 YAPFIRHLQEIPYYE
+676 
-691 DILIEIDYNSEDS
+691 
-704 FALTKAVGNTS
+704 
-715 FKIDPETNEY
+715 
-725 TAKITINEKSFGYRT
+725 
-740 LLHEIVHAF
+740 
-749 SSIALAGRDEHGNN
+749 
-763 EFVSDI
+763 
-769 IAIIDHCNKYF
+769 
-780 ELPKIF
+780 
-786 GTLMQDSLN
+786 
-795 YGFTNPQEFIAE
+795 
-807 FFSNPAFQMLLKEI
+807 
-821 PAIGETEIKEKNIF
+821 
-835 KSVVEAI
+835 
-842 TKFFTSFFNK
+842 
-852 EKNLYNQIEPLM
+852 
-864 YKIIDFQSDLHK
+864 
-876 NNTIKYNPNREYNSD
+876 
-891 NYTNN
+891 
-896 QVITKV
+896 
-902 ISNSKDLLDNSRS
+902 LLDNMDSE
-915 KMATVLRDVANK
+915 MATVLRDVANK

-952 TPAIYDRATNKIV
+952 TPAIYDRNTNKIV

-1048 GKKTILQRLI
+1048 GKRTILQRLM

-1095 NTDDYI
+1095 STDDYI

-1215 GDEATTN
+1215 GDEAATN

-1448 RAYNDWKS
+1448 IAYNDWKS

-1515 KYQRL
+1515 NYQRL

-1783 SKLRQALIDIIGET
+1783 SKLRQALIDTIGET

-1947 GRRTTLPEITIGNH
+1947 GRRTALPEITIGNH

-1994 AWSFYAANAYINRH
+1994 AWSFYAADAYINRH

-2259 RNKEKDIS
+2259 KNKEKDIS

>member
-61 NGDRVAAIQAKA
+61 KGDRVAAIQAKA
-73 RTYSNS
+73 RTYSES
-79 FRDWFG
+79 FKDWFG
-85 DWTNTIKPGNIIF
+85 DWVNPLKPGDIVF

-115 DKLIDWDE
+115 DKIIDWDV
-123 EFNTKRD
+123 EFNEKRD

-146 KKARNEYLIYPERH
+146 KKSRNEYLIYPENH
-160 PDYVEFIKSEW
+160 PDYVEFLTEEW
-171 ERVKNKVKKE
+171 ERVKSKTKKE

-200 NRIINLKDDDFI
+200 DRIINLKDEDFV
-212 KRNIGRGGKEKESKL
+212 KRNIERGGKERESKL

-233 ETISNTTGIPVEYLN
+233 NTILNITNIPIEYLN
-248 ENQYFEDYLNEHL
+248 ENQHFEDYLNKYI
-261 GISKVVDENGEP
+261 GVSKVVDENGEP
-273 LVVYHGTGIPNKI
+273 LVVYHGTDASFDTFQIDYESYNGFKDGAYFTSNKK
-286 EEFKSKNNKIWFT
+286 FAKGYTVKNNI
-299 DKSTAQAYAN
+299 
-309 FDQDMRDE
+309 M
-317 VGLDS
+317 
-322 SNNIYP
+322 P
-328 VFLSLKNP
+328 VFLSIKDPLEFDGNGVAWNEISFKEVSKILNIDEDTLRSVVRP
-336 KYFDN
+336 KYQP
-341 VSYTTLENFESTNN
+341 TLLQSIKEIFGKNKDSKYAFYNANALTKLARLLNK
-355 DGMIATNVSDY
+355 DGAYLQHLTDSGKTFLGTLKRFNAD
-366 EGSEEQIVV
+366 QIVV
-375 FSPNQIK
+375 LDPNQVK

-387 GTFSTQDNNIYNQKI
+387 GTFSTQDNNIYLADSNSENISQ
-402 VSRETRL
+402 L
-409 ENFYNSY
+409 ESMQSY
-416 VKLRTKTVEKAEN
+416 
-429 ETELRKRRSKLSS
+429 S
-442 NSKLRE
+442 NSKE
-448 TNLDAIMQE
+448 
-457 ILGIYIYDADY
+457 
-468 STVDS
+468 
-473 TLRELNN
+473 
-480 LSESRYL
+480 
-487 TILNDEIDK
+487 
-496 LDRLLIPVDSLIAAV
+496 
-511 NNINKGYN
+511 
-519 KLSDY
+519 
-524 SKEVQDRLFNMP
+524 
-536 VYREAT
+536 
-542 ELPVITRAKSL
+542 
-553 KQYNAYQKIKYN
+553 
-565 KELNTFISNLKLT
+565 
-578 QLKLAARKYHL
+578 
-589 DTIKMFVEEYDRG
+589 
-602 FEDMKLKVLDEYLY
+602 
-616 RTSLL
+616 
-621 SKKAPKLQGTY
+621 
-632 NLLEDLAKGQS
+632 
-643 ELDTRNA
+643 
-650 NEQMQKISNVTNIK
+650 
-664 QALELLSKELPE
+664 
-676 YAPFIRHLQEIPYYE
+676 
-691 DILIEIDYNSEDS
+691 
-704 FALTKAVGNTS
+704 
-715 FKIDPETNEY
+715 
-725 TAKITINEKSFGYRT
+725 
-740 LLHEIVHAF
+740 
-749 SSIALAGRDEHGNN
+749 
-763 EFVSDI
+763 
-769 IAIIDHCNKYF
+769 
-780 ELPKIF
+780 
-786 GTLMQDSLN
+786 
-795 YGFTNPQEFIAE
+795 
-807 FFSNPAFQMLLKEI
+807 
-821 PAIGETEIKEKNIF
+821 
-835 KSVVEAI
+835 
-842 TKFFTSFFNK
+842 
-852 EKNLYNQIEPLM
+852 
-864 YKIIDFQSDLHK
+864 
-876 NNTIKYNPNREYNSD
+876 
-891 NYTNN
+891 
-896 QVITKV
+896 
-902 ISNSKDLLDNSRS
+902 LLDNMDSE
-915 KMATVLRDVANK
+915 MATVLRDVANK

-952 TPAIYDRATNKIV
+952 TPAIYDRNTNKIV

-1040 MQDFPAPT
+1040 MQDFPAST
-1048 GKKTILQRLI
+1048 GKKTILQRLM

-1154 TSVFNRLY
+1154 TSVFNRLN

-1281 EFSSIKMDSRDN
+1281 EFSSIKMDSRNN

-1336 SAYHKYV
+1336 SAYHKYA
-1343 GLPNSTNNAVISSV
+1343 GLPNSTNNVVISSV

-1465 EFYNIF
+1465 EFYDIF

-1646 VDYIR
+1646 VDYVR

-1783 SKLRQALIDIIGET
+1783 SKLRQALIDTIGET

-1908 LLDETIKKEGKVVKS
+1908 LLDETIKREGKVVKS

-1934 SYVIHKYISYHLY
+1934 SNVIHKYISYHLY

-1994 AWSFYAANAYINRH
+1994 AWSFYAADAYINRH

-2043 ISMLEYNGLTFNQ
+2043 VSMLEYNGLSFNQ
-2056 EEDMSNTNRW
+2056 EEDMANTNRW

-2071 VTRIVEPYSAFKMMS
+2071 ITRTIKPYSAFKLMS
-2086 FLPNSIF
+2086 FLPNSVF

-2105 LEDGSK
+2105 LEDGNK

-2184 MVENA
+2184 MVETA

-2259 RNKEKDIS
+2259 RNKERDIS
-2267 ELSDRFNVS
+2267 ELSDKFNVS

-2315 PDDDYWYQNVL
+2315 PDDDYWYQNIL

-2337 GSRYNVM
+2337 GSRYNVI

>member
-73 RTYSNS
+73 RTYSES
-79 FRDWFG
+79 FKDWFG
-85 DWTNTIKPGNIIF
+85 DWVNPLKPGDIVF

-115 DKLIDWDE
+115 DKIIDWDV
-123 EFNTKRD
+123 EFNEKRD

-146 KKARNEYLIYPERH
+146 KKARNEYLIYPENH
-160 PDYVEFIKSEW
+160 PDYVEFLTEEW
-171 ERVKNKVKKE
+171 ERVKSKTKKE

-200 NRIINLKDDDFI
+200 DRIINLKDEDFV
-212 KRNIGRGGKEKESKL
+212 KRNIERGGKERESKL

-233 ETISNTTGIPVEYLN
+233 NTILNTTNIPIEYLN
-248 ENQYFEDYLNEHL
+248 ESQHFEDYLNKYI
-261 GISKVVDENGEP
+261 GVSKVVDENGEP
-273 LVVYHGTGIPNKI
+273 KLMFRTDDKGKNIMGRGDGGPFFATDNILVAA
-286 EEFKSKNNKIWFT
+286 S
-299 DKSTAQAYAN
+299 YA
-309 FDQDMRDE
+309 FE
-317 VGLDS
+317 DS
-322 SNNIYP
+322 SSLYKGFIN
-328 VFLSLKNP
+328 LKNP
-336 KYFDN
+336 YIINEESHGFYLMYNGKQTSIPEITETLIKEGYDGVLYKRVWDVGDYIDYDPETDYWASN
-341 VSYTTLENFESTNN
+341 V
-355 DGMIATNVSDY
+355 A
-366 EGSEEQIVV
+366 V
-375 FSPNQIK
+375 FNPNQMK

-387 GTFSTQDNNIYNQKI
+387 GTFSTQDNNIYLADSNTENISQ
-402 VSRETRL
+402 L
-409 ENFYNSY
+409 ESMQSY
-416 VKLRTKTVEKAEN
+416 
-429 ETELRKRRSKLSS
+429 S
-442 NSKLRE
+442 NSKE
-448 TNLDAIMQE
+448 
-457 ILGIYIYDADY
+457 
-468 STVDS
+468 
-473 TLRELNN
+473 
-480 LSESRYL
+480 
-487 TILNDEIDK
+487 
-496 LDRLLIPVDSLIAAV
+496 
-511 NNINKGYN
+511 
-519 KLSDY
+519 
-524 SKEVQDRLFNMP
+524 
-536 VYREAT
+536 
-542 ELPVITRAKSL
+542 
-553 KQYNAYQKIKYN
+553 
-565 KELNTFISNLKLT
+565 
-578 QLKLAARKYHL
+578 
-589 DTIKMFVEEYDRG
+589 
-602 FEDMKLKVLDEYLY
+602 
-616 RTSLL
+616 
-621 SKKAPKLQGTY
+621 
-632 NLLEDLAKGQS
+632 
-643 ELDTRNA
+643 
-650 NEQMQKISNVTNIK
+650 
-664 QALELLSKELPE
+664 
-676 YAPFIRHLQEIPYYE
+676 
-691 DILIEIDYNSEDS
+691 
-704 FALTKAVGNTS
+704 
-715 FKIDPETNEY
+715 
-725 TAKITINEKSFGYRT
+725 
-740 LLHEIVHAF
+740 
-749 SSIALAGRDEHGNN
+749 
-763 EFVSDI
+763 
-769 IAIIDHCNKYF
+769 
-780 ELPKIF
+780 
-786 GTLMQDSLN
+786 
-795 YGFTNPQEFIAE
+795 
-807 FFSNPAFQMLLKEI
+807 
-821 PAIGETEIKEKNIF
+821 
-835 KSVVEAI
+835 
-842 TKFFTSFFNK
+842 
-852 EKNLYNQIEPLM
+852 
-864 YKIIDFQSDLHK
+864 
-876 NNTIKYNPNREYNSD
+876 
-891 NYTNN
+891 
-896 QVITKV
+896 
-902 ISNSKDLLDNSRS
+902 LLDNMDSE
-915 KMATVLRDVANK
+915 MATVLNDVANK

-933 SIEYTD
+933 YIEYTD
-939 RPLNEIYPEATYW
+939 RPLNDIYPEATYW

-1048 GKKTILQRLI
+1048 GKKTILQKLM

-1073 LINRI
+1073 LINKI

-1204 INEKIENAKTM
+1204 INEKIENAKAM
-1215 GDEATTN
+1215 GDEAATN

-1302 IRTLT
+1302 IRTLF

-1636 LKLYRTDRYE
+1636 LKLYRTDKYE
-1646 VDYIR
+1646 VDYVR

-1670 RRKSGKLGGG
+1670 RRKSSKLGGG
-1680 RRLFKSELSDIA
+1680 KRLFKSELSDIA

-1707 VDDKGVKHYFSYM
+1707 IDDKGVKHYFSYM

-1783 SKLRQALIDIIGET
+1783 SKLRQALIDTIGET

-1994 AWSFYAANAYINRH
+1994 AWSFYAADAYINRH

-2259 RNKEKDIS
+2259 RNKEGDIS

-2411 PGEKLRDLQNRIGG
+2411 PREKLRDLQNRIGG

>member
-38 GNGIDKAPNGE
+38 GYGIDKAPNGE

-73 RTYSNS
+73 RTYSES
-79 FRDWFG
+79 FKDWFG
-85 DWTNTIKPGNIIF
+85 DWVNPLKPGDIVF

-115 DKLIDWDE
+115 DKIIDWDV
-123 EFNTKRD
+123 EFNEKRD

-146 KKARNEYLIYPERH
+146 KKARNEYLIYPENH
-160 PDYVEFIKSEW
+160 PDYVEFLTEEW
-171 ERVKNKVKKE
+171 ERVKSKTKKE

-200 NRIINLKDDDFI
+200 DRIINLKDEDFV
-212 KRNIGRGGKEKESKL
+212 KRNIERGGKERESKL

-233 ETISNTTGIPVEYLN
+233 NTILNITNIPIEYLN
-248 ENQYFEDYLNEHL
+248 ENQHFEDYLNKYI
-261 GISKVVDENGEP
+261 GVSKVVDENGEP
-273 LVVYHGTGIPNKI
+273 LVVYHGSSSEFDTFAIPSVDNRQHLSTKI
-286 EEFKSKNNKIWFT
+286 APKFFFTSSIKTAKSFISPRDEAILRIVDRELDFIPLDEVQEGEEDELVWGYIAKRLKGVTVEELKNIWFSHVEAGDVYT
-299 DKSTAQAYAN
+299 YKNPNRDKL
-309 FDQDMRDE
+309 F
-317 VGLDS
+317 
-322 SNNIYP
+322 YP
-328 VFLSLKNP
+328 VFLSAKNLLVIDG
-336 KYFDN
+336 KGERADK
-341 VSYTTLENFESTNN
+341 VLLENKNEIDANESVLITNI
-355 DGMIATNVSDY
+355 DETRESKPISDY
-366 EGSEEQIVV
+366 LVSN
-375 FSPNQIK
+375 PNQIK
-382 SIDNQ
+382 SIDNR
-387 GTFSTQDNNIYNQKI
+387 GTFSTQDNNIYLADSNSENISQ
-402 VSRETRL
+402 L
-409 ENFYNSY
+409 ESMQSY
-416 VKLRTKTVEKAEN
+416 
-429 ETELRKRRSKLSS
+429 S
-442 NSKLRE
+442 NSKE
-448 TNLDAIMQE
+448 
-457 ILGIYIYDADY
+457 
-468 STVDS
+468 
-473 TLRELNN
+473 
-480 LSESRYL
+480 
-487 TILNDEIDK
+487 
-496 LDRLLIPVDSLIAAV
+496 
-511 NNINKGYN
+511 
-519 KLSDY
+519 
-524 SKEVQDRLFNMP
+524 
-536 VYREAT
+536 
-542 ELPVITRAKSL
+542 
-553 KQYNAYQKIKYN
+553 
-565 KELNTFISNLKLT
+565 
-578 QLKLAARKYHL
+578 
-589 DTIKMFVEEYDRG
+589 
-602 FEDMKLKVLDEYLY
+602 
-616 RTSLL
+616 
-621 SKKAPKLQGTY
+621 
-632 NLLEDLAKGQS
+632 
-643 ELDTRNA
+643 
-650 NEQMQKISNVTNIK
+650 
-664 QALELLSKELPE
+664 
-676 YAPFIRHLQEIPYYE
+676 
-691 DILIEIDYNSEDS
+691 
-704 FALTKAVGNTS
+704 
-715 FKIDPETNEY
+715 
-725 TAKITINEKSFGYRT
+725 
-740 LLHEIVHAF
+740 
-749 SSIALAGRDEHGNN
+749 
-763 EFVSDI
+763 
-769 IAIIDHCNKYF
+769 
-780 ELPKIF
+780 
-786 GTLMQDSLN
+786 
-795 YGFTNPQEFIAE
+795 
-807 FFSNPAFQMLLKEI
+807 
-821 PAIGETEIKEKNIF
+821 
-835 KSVVEAI
+835 
-842 TKFFTSFFNK
+842 
-852 EKNLYNQIEPLM
+852 
-864 YKIIDFQSDLHK
+864 
-876 NNTIKYNPNREYNSD
+876 
-891 NYTNN
+891 
-896 QVITKV
+896 
-902 ISNSKDLLDNSRS
+902 LLDNMDSE
-915 KMATVLRDVANK
+915 MATVLRDVANK

-952 TPAIYDRATNKIV
+952 TPAIYDRNTNKIV

-1048 GKKTILQRLI
+1048 GKKTILQRLM

-1154 TSVFNRLY
+1154 TSVFNRLN

-1281 EFSSIKMDSRDN
+1281 EFSSIKMDSRNN

-1336 SAYHKYV
+1336 SAYHKYA
-1343 GLPNSTNNAVISSV
+1343 GLPNSTNNVVISSV

-1465 EFYNIF
+1465 EFYDIF

-1590 YTLYEAWLER
+1590 YTIYEAWLER

-1646 VDYIR
+1646 VDYVR

-1680 RRLFKSELSDIA
+1680 KRLFKSELSNIA
-1692 KDNGGKDAV
+1692 KENGGKDAV

-1783 SKLRQALIDIIGET
+1783 SKLRQALIDTIGET

-1829 TGVRDYMLDAFAI
+1829 TVVRDYMLDAFAI

-1908 LLDETIKKEGKVVKS
+1908 LLDETIKREGKVVKS

-1934 SYVIHKYISYHLY
+1934 SNVIHKYISYHLY
-1947 GRRTTLPEITIGNH
+1947 GRRTALPEITIGNS

-1969 RHFATWGRDI
+1969 RHFATGGRDI

-1994 AWSFYAANAYINRH
+1994 AWSFYAADAYINRH

-2043 ISMLEYNGLTFNQ
+2043 VSMLEYNGLSFNQ
-2056 EEDMSNTNRW
+2056 EEDMANTNRW

-2071 VTRIVEPYSAFKMMS
+2071 ITRTIEPYSAFKLMS
-2086 FLPNSIF
+2086 FLPNSVF

-2105 LEDGSK
+2105 LEDGNK

-2165 ELENEISDKLGNIS
+2165 ELENEISNKLGNIS

-2184 MVENA
+2184 MVETA

-2259 RNKEKDIS
+2259 RNKERDIS
-2267 ELSDRFNVS
+2267 ELSDKFNVS

-2315 PDDDYWYQNVL
+2315 PDDDYWYQNIL

>member
-38 GNGIDKAPNGE
+38 GNSIDKAPNGE

-73 RTYSNS
+73 RTYSES
-79 FRDWFG
+79 FKDWFG
-85 DWTNTIKPGNIIF
+85 DWVGNTTTDIDSKDAVDYLYDINPELSKVGSKEEYTQYINSIYPNSLIDSIYWHGTDSDLSQGIANSKKGKGSGAPETGAEMYFNKQPWASLQYISGVNRNIPDTEGYNNWVKLWWELKEALGNGRMESNDWKNEII
-98 GHPAIGKTYSL
+98 GPNIRQYSPNKRGIFNRDKGG
-109 ESGKYK
+109 SNGKYLSERKARYGYQDKTDKEFFEEVFDIRYGKETFNDWVNRKKSEFQNAWKSRQVKKGMYPAVLNVQNPIVEKNQNTYYEEQRGLFTKAKQNKNDAIVSNEANNEFESDVIVVFNPKENVHLLGTKQDVEDFKNWKNSNK
-115 DKLIDWDE
+115 DKT
-123 EFNTKRD
+123 N
-130 KWIEDHSNTVK
+130 V
-141 GTPEY
+141 
-146 KKARNEYLIYPERH
+146 
-160 PDYVEFIKSEW
+160 
-171 ERVKNKVKKE
+171 
-181 GKILF
+181 
-186 ASPHNLLKMFPQDF
+186 
-200 NRIINLKDDDFI
+200 
-212 KRNIGRGGKEKESKL
+212 
-227 WKEGIN
+227 
-233 ETISNTTGIPVEYLN
+233 
-248 ENQYFEDYLNEHL
+248 
-261 GISKVVDENGEP
+261 SKVVDENGEP
-273 LVVYHGTGIPNKI
+273 KLMFHGSDNLFDIFRNDVAIYTTDAMSTADSYFYSDSNVNDRMELYEYNSEFENYGLEREGDYDRMEYLLNEYSSLEKPSSEYDNPYSSSLFFNNKFAYAPYKTADDFLHNTFPDFLDHINDKEYRKKVISEYVEYEHPKNPYDFYKKRISGQMLTLFVSNKNPLIIDGKGSSWNEI
-286 EEFKSKNNKIWFT
+286 EYNGKIWSTRDLESFAKNNNY
-299 DKSTAQAYAN
+299 D
-309 FDQDMRDE
+309 
-317 VGLDS
+317 GLII
-322 SNNIYP
+322 NNIIDLGGRQSQGSMYYGSAT
-328 VFLSLKNP
+328 VV
-336 KYFDN
+336 
-341 VSYTTLENFESTNN
+341 VSY
-355 DGMIATNVSDY
+355 D
-366 EGSEEQIVV
+366 
-375 FSPNQIK
+375 PNQVK

-387 GTFSTQDNNIYNQKI
+387 GTFSTQDNNIYLADSNTENISQ
-402 VSRETRL
+402 L
-409 ENFYNSY
+409 ESMQSY
-416 VKLRTKTVEKAEN
+416 
-429 ETELRKRRSKLSS
+429 S
-442 NSKLRE
+442 NSKE
-448 TNLDAIMQE
+448 
-457 ILGIYIYDADY
+457 
-468 STVDS
+468 
-473 TLRELNN
+473 
-480 LSESRYL
+480 
-487 TILNDEIDK
+487 
-496 LDRLLIPVDSLIAAV
+496 
-511 NNINKGYN
+511 
-519 KLSDY
+519 
-524 SKEVQDRLFNMP
+524 
-536 VYREAT
+536 
-542 ELPVITRAKSL
+542 
-553 KQYNAYQKIKYN
+553 
-565 KELNTFISNLKLT
+565 
-578 QLKLAARKYHL
+578 
-589 DTIKMFVEEYDRG
+589 
-602 FEDMKLKVLDEYLY
+602 
-616 RTSLL
+616 
-621 SKKAPKLQGTY
+621 
-632 NLLEDLAKGQS
+632 
-643 ELDTRNA
+643 
-650 NEQMQKISNVTNIK
+650 
-664 QALELLSKELPE
+664 
-676 YAPFIRHLQEIPYYE
+676 
-691 DILIEIDYNSEDS
+691 
-704 FALTKAVGNTS
+704 
-715 FKIDPETNEY
+715 
-725 TAKITINEKSFGYRT
+725 
-740 LLHEIVHAF
+740 
-749 SSIALAGRDEHGNN
+749 
-763 EFVSDI
+763 
-769 IAIIDHCNKYF
+769 
-780 ELPKIF
+780 
-786 GTLMQDSLN
+786 
-795 YGFTNPQEFIAE
+795 
-807 FFSNPAFQMLLKEI
+807 
-821 PAIGETEIKEKNIF
+821 
-835 KSVVEAI
+835 
-842 TKFFTSFFNK
+842 
-852 EKNLYNQIEPLM
+852 
-864 YKIIDFQSDLHK
+864 
-876 NNTIKYNPNREYNSD
+876 
-891 NYTNN
+891 
-896 QVITKV
+896 
-902 ISNSKDLLDNSRS
+902 LLDNMDSE
-915 KMATVLRDVANK
+915 MATVLNDVANK

-933 SIEYTD
+933 YIEYTD
-939 RPLNEIYPEATYW
+939 RPLNETYPEATYW

-1048 GKKTILQRLI
+1048 GKKTILQRLM

-1154 TSVFNRLY
+1154 TSVFNRLN

-1260 ESLLGTNVFNDIR
+1260 ESLLGTNVFNDII

-1336 SAYHKYV
+1336 SAYHKYA
-1343 GLPNSTNNAVISSV
+1343 GLPNSTNNVVISSV
-1357 RKVIGDVNNEVHKK
+1357 RKVIGDINNEVHKK

-1465 EFYNIF
+1465 EFYDIF

-1590 YTLYEAWLER
+1590 YTIYEAWLER

-1646 VDYIR
+1646 VDYVR

-1680 RRLFKSELSDIA
+1680 KRLFKSELSNIA
-1692 KDNGGKDAV
+1692 KENGGKDAV

-1783 SKLRQALIDIIGET
+1783 SKLRQALIDTIGET

-1908 LLDETIKKEGKVVKS
+1908 LLDETIKREGKVVKS

-1934 SYVIHKYISYHLY
+1934 SNVIHKYISYHLY
-1947 GRRTTLPEITIGNH
+1947 GRRTTLPEITIGNS

-1979 GLSWNLRSAISGGVS
+1979 GLSWNLRSAIAGGVS
-1994 AWSFYAANAYINRH
+1994 AWSFYAADAYINRNI
-2008 MNVRDF
+2008 NVRDF

-2043 ISMLEYNGLTFNQ
+2043 VSMLEYNGLSFNQ
-2056 EEDMSNTNRW
+2056 EKDMANTNRW

-2071 VTRIVEPYSAFKMMS
+2071 ITRTIEPYSAFKLMS
-2086 FLPNSIF
+2086 FLPNSVF

-2105 LEDGSK
+2105 LEDGNK

-2165 ELENEISDKLGNIS
+2165 ELENEIDDKLGNIS

-2184 MVENA
+2184 MVETA
-2189 DKSGVHLHTAL
+2189 DKSGIHLHTAL

-2259 RNKEKDIS
+2259 RNKERDIS
-2267 ELSDRFNVS
+2267 ELSDKFNVS

-2315 PDDDYWYQNVL
+2315 PDDDYWYQNML

-2344 DIADIFNSVSPL
+2344 NVADIFNSISPL
-2356 LQTVEDIGTA
+2356 LQTVKDIGAA

-2411 PGEKLRDLQNRIGG
+2411 PGEKLRDLQNRINR

>member
-38 GNGIDKAPNGE
+38 GNSIDKAPNGE

-248 ENQYFEDYLNEHL
+248 ENQYFEDYLNKHL

-273 LVVYHGTGIPNKI
+273 KLMFHGSDNVFDTFRNDVAIYTTDAMSTADSYFYSESNVNDRMELFEYNSEFENYGLEREGDYARMEYLLNEYSSLEKPSSEYDNPYSNSPFFNNKFAYKPYKTADDFLHNVFPDFLNHIDNAEYRKEIINAYVEHEHPINPNDFYKRSISGQILPLFVSNKNPLVIDGKGSSWNEIEYNGKI
-286 EEFKSKNNKIWFT
+286 WSTRDLEIFAKNNNY
-299 DKSTAQAYAN
+299 D
-309 FDQDMRDE
+309 
-317 VGLDS
+317 GLII
-322 SNNIYP
+322 NNIIDLGGRQSMTSMDYGSAT
-328 VFLSLKNP
+328 VA
-336 KYFDN
+336 
-341 VSYTTLENFESTNN
+341 VSYN
-355 DGMIATNVSDY
+355 
-366 EGSEEQIVV
+366 
-375 FSPNQIK
+375 PNQIK

-387 GTFSTQDNNIYNQKI
+387 GTFSTQDNNIYLADSNTENISQ
-402 VSRETRL
+402 L
-409 ENFYNSY
+409 ESMQSY
-416 VKLRTKTVEKAEN
+416 
-429 ETELRKRRSKLSS
+429 S
-442 NSKLRE
+442 NSKE
-448 TNLDAIMQE
+448 
-457 ILGIYIYDADY
+457 
-468 STVDS
+468 
-473 TLRELNN
+473 
-480 LSESRYL
+480 
-487 TILNDEIDK
+487 
-496 LDRLLIPVDSLIAAV
+496 
-511 NNINKGYN
+511 
-519 KLSDY
+519 
-524 SKEVQDRLFNMP
+524 
-536 VYREAT
+536 
-542 ELPVITRAKSL
+542 
-553 KQYNAYQKIKYN
+553 
-565 KELNTFISNLKLT
+565 
-578 QLKLAARKYHL
+578 
-589 DTIKMFVEEYDRG
+589 
-602 FEDMKLKVLDEYLY
+602 
-616 RTSLL
+616 
-621 SKKAPKLQGTY
+621 
-632 NLLEDLAKGQS
+632 
-643 ELDTRNA
+643 
-650 NEQMQKISNVTNIK
+650 
-664 QALELLSKELPE
+664 
-676 YAPFIRHLQEIPYYE
+676 
-691 DILIEIDYNSEDS
+691 
-704 FALTKAVGNTS
+704 
-715 FKIDPETNEY
+715 
-725 TAKITINEKSFGYRT
+725 
-740 LLHEIVHAF
+740 
-749 SSIALAGRDEHGNN
+749 
-763 EFVSDI
+763 
-769 IAIIDHCNKYF
+769 
-780 ELPKIF
+780 
-786 GTLMQDSLN
+786 
-795 YGFTNPQEFIAE
+795 
-807 FFSNPAFQMLLKEI
+807 
-821 PAIGETEIKEKNIF
+821 
-835 KSVVEAI
+835 
-842 TKFFTSFFNK
+842 
-852 EKNLYNQIEPLM
+852 
-864 YKIIDFQSDLHK
+864 
-876 NNTIKYNPNREYNSD
+876 
-891 NYTNN
+891 
-896 QVITKV
+896 
-902 ISNSKDLLDNSRS
+902 LLDNMDSE
-915 KMATVLRDVANK
+915 MATVLNDVANK

-933 SIEYTD
+933 YIEYTD
-939 RPLNEIYPEATYW
+939 RPLNDIYPEATYW

-1048 GKKTILQRLI
+1048 GKKTILQKLM

-1073 LINRI
+1073 LINKI

-1215 GDEATTN
+1215 GDEAATN

-1343 GLPNSTNNAVISSV
+1343 GLPNSTNNVVISSV

-1575 MEKMRE
+1575 MEKMME

-1646 VDYIR
+1646 VDCIR

-1823 SGKGLV
+1823 SGKDSV
-1829 TGVRDYMLDAFAI
+1829 TGVRDYMLDSFAI

-1934 SYVIHKYISYHLY
+1934 SYVLHKYISYHLY

-1994 AWSFYAANAYINRH
+1994 AWSFYAADAYINRH
-2008 MNVRDF
+2008 INVRDF

-2200 STILMFRAF
+2200 STILTFRAF

-2234 AMAYWYGWLYGANNW
+2234 ATAYWYGWLYGANNW

>member
-1 MSIICPNLKNEEVAR
+1 MSIICPNLKNKEVAR

-61 NGDRVAAIQAKA
+61 KGDRVAAIQAKA
-73 RTYSNS
+73 RTYSES
-79 FRDWFG
+79 FKDWFG
-85 DWTNTIKPGNIIF
+85 DWVNPLKPGDIVF

-115 DKLIDWDE
+115 DKIIDWDV
-123 EFNTKRD
+123 EFNEKRD

-146 KKARNEYLIYPERH
+146 KKARNEYLIYPENH
-160 PDYVEFIKSEW
+160 PDYVEFLTEEW
-171 ERVKNKVKKE
+171 ERVKSKTKKE

-200 NRIINLKDDDFI
+200 DRIINLKDEDFV
-212 KRNIGRGGKEKESKL
+212 KRNIERGGKERESKL

-233 ETISNTTGIPVEYLN
+233 NTILNITNIPIEYLN
-248 ENQYFEDYLNEHL
+248 ENQHFEDYLNKYI
-261 GISKVVDENGEP
+261 GVSKVVDENGEP
-273 LVVYHGTGIPNKI
+273 LLVWHGTT
-286 EEFKSKNNKIWFT
+286 E
-299 DKSTAQAYAN
+299 N
-309 FDQDMRDE
+309 FDAFSKSWRGATDPGDW
-317 VGLDS
+317 GLGFYFSPKKS
-322 SNNIYP
+322 SSEMYGNILMP
-328 VFLSLKNP
+328 VFLSIKNP
-336 KYFDN
+336 VPNEKFKMIN
-341 VSYTTLENFESTNN
+341 AFGREKAKPITLKETIQKDIEVTKFLIEGIEKQLYGN
-355 DGMIATNVSDY
+355 DPEY
-366 EGSEEQIVV
+366 KHYREEGSLLNKMHKKDLEIYKDKLKDLQTQLQTKSKEDLDYDINKKWNDEVEDINKYDGV
-375 FSPNQIK
+375 IPNINSGEAIKENYEIIAKEPNQIK

-387 GTFSTQDNNIYNQKI
+387 GTFSTQDNNIYLADSNSENISQ
-402 VSRETRL
+402 L
-409 ENFYNSY
+409 ESMQSY
-416 VKLRTKTVEKAEN
+416 
-429 ETELRKRRSKLSS
+429 S
-442 NSKLRE
+442 NSKE
-448 TNLDAIMQE
+448 
-457 ILGIYIYDADY
+457 
-468 STVDS
+468 
-473 TLRELNN
+473 
-480 LSESRYL
+480 
-487 TILNDEIDK
+487 
-496 LDRLLIPVDSLIAAV
+496 
-511 NNINKGYN
+511 
-519 KLSDY
+519 
-524 SKEVQDRLFNMP
+524 
-536 VYREAT
+536 
-542 ELPVITRAKSL
+542 
-553 KQYNAYQKIKYN
+553 
-565 KELNTFISNLKLT
+565 
-578 QLKLAARKYHL
+578 
-589 DTIKMFVEEYDRG
+589 
-602 FEDMKLKVLDEYLY
+602 
-616 RTSLL
+616 
-621 SKKAPKLQGTY
+621 
-632 NLLEDLAKGQS
+632 
-643 ELDTRNA
+643 
-650 NEQMQKISNVTNIK
+650 
-664 QALELLSKELPE
+664 
-676 YAPFIRHLQEIPYYE
+676 
-691 DILIEIDYNSEDS
+691 
-704 FALTKAVGNTS
+704 
-715 FKIDPETNEY
+715 
-725 TAKITINEKSFGYRT
+725 
-740 LLHEIVHAF
+740 
-749 SSIALAGRDEHGNN
+749 
-763 EFVSDI
+763 
-769 IAIIDHCNKYF
+769 
-780 ELPKIF
+780 
-786 GTLMQDSLN
+786 
-795 YGFTNPQEFIAE
+795 
-807 FFSNPAFQMLLKEI
+807 
-821 PAIGETEIKEKNIF
+821 
-835 KSVVEAI
+835 
-842 TKFFTSFFNK
+842 
-852 EKNLYNQIEPLM
+852 
-864 YKIIDFQSDLHK
+864 
-876 NNTIKYNPNREYNSD
+876 
-891 NYTNN
+891 
-896 QVITKV
+896 
-902 ISNSKDLLDNSRS
+902 LLDNMDSE
-915 KMATVLRDVANK
+915 MATVLRDVANK

-952 TPAIYDRATNKIV
+952 TPAIYDRNTNKIV

-1048 GKKTILQRLI
+1048 GKKTILQRLM

-1073 LINRI
+1073 LINKI

-1215 GDEATTN
+1215 GDEAATN

-1281 EFSSIKMDSRDN
+1281 EFSSIKMDSRNN

-1336 SAYHKYV
+1336 STYHKYA
-1343 GLPNSTNNAVISSV
+1343 GLPNSTNNIVISSV

-1465 EFYNIF
+1465 EFYDIF

-1590 YTLYEAWLER
+1590 YTIYEAWLER

-1646 VDYIR
+1646 VDYVR

-1783 SKLRQALIDIIGET
+1783 SKLRQALIDTIGET

-1908 LLDETIKKEGKVVKS
+1908 LLDETIKREGKVVKS

-1934 SYVIHKYISYHLY
+1934 SNVIHKYISYHLY
-1947 GRRTTLPEITIGNH
+1947 GRRTALPEITIGNS

-1994 AWSFYAANAYINRH
+1994 AWSFYAADAYINRH

-2043 ISMLEYNGLTFNQ
+2043 VSMLEYNGLSFNQ
-2056 EEDMSNTNRW
+2056 EEDMANTNRW
-2066 RVGRM
+2066 IVGRM
-2071 VTRIVEPYSAFKMMS
+2071 ITRTIEPYSAFKLMS
-2086 FLPNSIF
+2086 FLPNSVF

-2105 LEDGSK
+2105 LEDGNK

-2184 MVENA
+2184 MVETA

-2249 GIKAIRALTF
+2249 GIKTIRALTF
-2259 RNKEKDIS
+2259 RNKERDIS
-2267 ELSDRFNVS
+2267 ELSDKFNVS

-2315 PDDDYWYQNVL
+2315 PDDDYWYQNIL

-2356 LQTVEDIGTA
+2356 LQTLEDIGTA

>member
-38 GNGIDKAPNGE
+38 GNSIDKAPNGE

-248 ENQYFEDYLNEHL
+248 ENQYFEDYLNKHL

-273 LVVYHGTGIPNKI
+273 LVVYHGGASGIDTFYNAKDNPNYKYTKHNGYI
-286 EEFKSKNNKIWFT
+286 GYKSSIRVGIYFSKYLDIAKNYKRRYGKNGK
-299 DKSTAQAYAN
+299 
-309 FDQDMRDE
+309 
-317 VGLDS
+317 
-322 SNNIYP
+322 IYP
-328 VFLSLKNP
+328 VFLSIKNP
-336 KYFDN
+336 KN
-341 VSYTTLENFESTNN
+341 VSFTETLKNRLIRFGTLGLVKKPTVDAISENELETLYRDY
-355 DGMIATNVSDY
+355 DGVNHSSGT
-366 EGSEEQIVV
+366 EFVV
-375 FSPNQIK
+375 FSSNQIK

-387 GTFSTQDNNIYNQKI
+387 GTFSTQDNNIYLADSNSENISQ
-402 VSRETRL
+402 L
-409 ENFYNSY
+409 ESMQSY
-416 VKLRTKTVEKAEN
+416 
-429 ETELRKRRSKLSS
+429 S
-442 NSKLRE
+442 NSKE
-448 TNLDAIMQE
+448 
-457 ILGIYIYDADY
+457 
-468 STVDS
+468 
-473 TLRELNN
+473 
-480 LSESRYL
+480 
-487 TILNDEIDK
+487 
-496 LDRLLIPVDSLIAAV
+496 
-511 NNINKGYN
+511 
-519 KLSDY
+519 
-524 SKEVQDRLFNMP
+524 
-536 VYREAT
+536 
-542 ELPVITRAKSL
+542 
-553 KQYNAYQKIKYN
+553 
-565 KELNTFISNLKLT
+565 
-578 QLKLAARKYHL
+578 
-589 DTIKMFVEEYDRG
+589 
-602 FEDMKLKVLDEYLY
+602 
-616 RTSLL
+616 
-621 SKKAPKLQGTY
+621 
-632 NLLEDLAKGQS
+632 
-643 ELDTRNA
+643 
-650 NEQMQKISNVTNIK
+650 
-664 QALELLSKELPE
+664 
-676 YAPFIRHLQEIPYYE
+676 
-691 DILIEIDYNSEDS
+691 
-704 FALTKAVGNTS
+704 
-715 FKIDPETNEY
+715 
-725 TAKITINEKSFGYRT
+725 
-740 LLHEIVHAF
+740 
-749 SSIALAGRDEHGNN
+749 
-763 EFVSDI
+763 
-769 IAIIDHCNKYF
+769 
-780 ELPKIF
+780 
-786 GTLMQDSLN
+786 
-795 YGFTNPQEFIAE
+795 
-807 FFSNPAFQMLLKEI
+807 
-821 PAIGETEIKEKNIF
+821 
-835 KSVVEAI
+835 
-842 TKFFTSFFNK
+842 
-852 EKNLYNQIEPLM
+852 
-864 YKIIDFQSDLHK
+864 
-876 NNTIKYNPNREYNSD
+876 
-891 NYTNN
+891 
-896 QVITKV
+896 
-902 ISNSKDLLDNSRS
+902 LLDNMDSE
-915 KMATVLRDVANK
+915 MATVLNDVANK

-952 TPAIYDRATNKIV
+952 TPAIYDKKSNKIV
-965 VNTTGDFSRYGSLE
+965 VNRNGDFSRYGSLE

-1048 GKKTILQRLI
+1048 GKKTILQKLM

-1073 LINRI
+1073 LINKI

-1281 EFSSIKMDSRDN
+1281 EFSSIKMDSRNN

-1343 GLPNSTNNAVISSV
+1343 GLPNSTNNTVISSV

-1563 KSKANMAAFMAE
+1563 KSKANMAAFIAE

-1613 VSKQNKKDYG
+1613 ISKQNKKDYG

-1636 LKLYRTDRYE
+1636 LKLYRTDKYE

-1707 VDDKGVKHYFSYM
+1707 IDDKGVKHYFSYM
-1720 TTVKPIND
+1720 TTVKPINN

-1778 RNTNL
+1778 KNTNL
-1783 SKLRQALIDIIGET
+1783 SKLRQALIDTIGET
-1797 NAKLTHTNYRND
+1797 NTKLTHTNYRND

-1829 TGVRDYMLDAFAI
+1829 TGVRDYMLDSFAI

-1851 KNKVRPN
+1851 KSKVRPN

-1879 TNDLVGAVMRYYRM
+1879 TNDLIGAVIRYYRM

-1908 LLDETIKKEGKVVKS
+1908 LLDETIKREGKVVKN

-1934 SYVIHKYISYHLY
+1934 SNVIHKYISYHLY
-1947 GRRTTLPEITIGNH
+1947 GRRTTLPEITIGNS

-1994 AWSFYAANAYINRH
+1994 AWSFYAADAYINRH
-2008 MNVRDF
+2008 INTRDF

-2043 ISMLEYNGLTFNQ
+2043 ISMLEYNGLSFNQ
-2056 EEDMSNTNRW
+2056 EEDMANTNRW

-2071 VTRIVEPYSAFKMMS
+2071 ITRIIEPYSAFKMMS
-2086 FLPNSIF
+2086 FLPNSVF
-2093 MRGIYNNYRLLE
+2093 MRGVYNNYRLIE
-2105 LEDGSK
+2105 LEDGNK

-2267 ELSDRFNVS
+2267 KLSDRFNVS

>member
-38 GNGIDKAPNGE
+38 GNSIDKAPNGE

-73 RTYSNS
+73 RTYSKS
-79 FRDWFG
+79 FRNWFG
-85 DWTNTIKPGNIIF
+85 DWTGNVSADIDSGDAIDYLYSTNTELSKVGSKEEYAQYVNSIYPNSLINSIYWHGTDSDLSQGVENTKKGKGSGAPETGTEMYFNKQPWASLQYVSGVNRNIPDTEGYNNWVKLWWELKEALGNGRMESNDWKNEII
-98 GHPAIGKTYSL
+98 GPNTRQYSPNKRGIFNRDKGG
-109 ESGKYK
+109 SNGKYLSERK
-115 DKLIDWDE
+115 ARYGYQDKTDKEFFEEVFDIRYGKETFNDWVNRKKSEFQDVWKSRQVKKGMYPAVLNVQNPIVEKNQNTYYE
-123 EFNTKRD
+123 EQRGLFTKAKRD
-130 KWIEDHSNTVK
+130 KNDAIVSNEANNEFRSDVVVIFNPKENVHFLGTKQDIESFKNWKSSN
-141 GTPEY
+141 
-146 KKARNEYLIYPERH
+146 
-160 PDYVEFIKSEW
+160 
-171 ERVKNKVKKE
+171 
-181 GKILF
+181 
-186 ASPHNLLKMFPQDF
+186 
-200 NRIINLKDDDFI
+200 KD
-212 KRNIGRGGKEKESKL
+212 KTN
-227 WKEGIN
+227 
-233 ETISNTTGIPVEYLN
+233 V
-248 ENQYFEDYLNEHL
+248 
-261 GISKVVDENGEP
+261 SKVVDENGEP
-273 LVVYHGTGIPNKI
+273 KLMFHGSDNVFDTFRNDVAIYTTDAMSTADSYFYSESNVNDRMELFEYNSEFESYGLEREGDYARMEYLLNEYFNLEKPSNEYDNPYSNSPFFNDKFAYRPYKTADDFLHKVFPDFLDHIDNAEYRKEIINTYVEHEHPINPNDFYKRSISGRILPLFVSNKNPLVIDGKGSSWNEIEYNGKI
-286 EEFKSKNNKIWFT
+286 WSTRDLEIFAKNNNY
-299 DKSTAQAYAN
+299 D
-309 FDQDMRDE
+309 
-317 VGLDS
+317 GLII
-322 SNNIYP
+322 NNIIDLGGRQSMTSMDYGSAT
-328 VFLSLKNP
+328 VAI
-336 KYFDN
+336 
-341 VSYTTLENFESTNN
+341 SYN
-355 DGMIATNVSDY
+355 
-366 EGSEEQIVV
+366 
-375 FSPNQIK
+375 PNQVK

-387 GTFSTQDNNIYNQKI
+387 GTFSTQDNNIYLADSNSENISQ
-402 VSRETRL
+402 L
-409 ENFYNSY
+409 ESMQSY
-416 VKLRTKTVEKAEN
+416 
-429 ETELRKRRSKLSS
+429 S
-442 NSKLRE
+442 NSKE
-448 TNLDAIMQE
+448 
-457 ILGIYIYDADY
+457 
-468 STVDS
+468 
-473 TLRELNN
+473 
-480 LSESRYL
+480 
-487 TILNDEIDK
+487 
-496 LDRLLIPVDSLIAAV
+496 
-511 NNINKGYN
+511 
-519 KLSDY
+519 
-524 SKEVQDRLFNMP
+524 
-536 VYREAT
+536 
-542 ELPVITRAKSL
+542 
-553 KQYNAYQKIKYN
+553 
-565 KELNTFISNLKLT
+565 
-578 QLKLAARKYHL
+578 
-589 DTIKMFVEEYDRG
+589 
-602 FEDMKLKVLDEYLY
+602 
-616 RTSLL
+616 
-621 SKKAPKLQGTY
+621 
-632 NLLEDLAKGQS
+632 
-643 ELDTRNA
+643 
-650 NEQMQKISNVTNIK
+650 
-664 QALELLSKELPE
+664 
-676 YAPFIRHLQEIPYYE
+676 
-691 DILIEIDYNSEDS
+691 
-704 FALTKAVGNTS
+704 
-715 FKIDPETNEY
+715 
-725 TAKITINEKSFGYRT
+725 
-740 LLHEIVHAF
+740 
-749 SSIALAGRDEHGNN
+749 
-763 EFVSDI
+763 
-769 IAIIDHCNKYF
+769 
-780 ELPKIF
+780 
-786 GTLMQDSLN
+786 
-795 YGFTNPQEFIAE
+795 
-807 FFSNPAFQMLLKEI
+807 
-821 PAIGETEIKEKNIF
+821 
-835 KSVVEAI
+835 
-842 TKFFTSFFNK
+842 
-852 EKNLYNQIEPLM
+852 
-864 YKIIDFQSDLHK
+864 
-876 NNTIKYNPNREYNSD
+876 
-891 NYTNN
+891 
-896 QVITKV
+896 
-902 ISNSKDLLDNSRS
+902 LLDNMDSE
-915 KMATVLRDVANK
+915 MATVLRDVANK

-952 TPAIYDRATNKIV
+952 TPAIYDRNTNKIV

-1048 GKKTILQRLI
+1048 GKRTILQRLM

-1073 LINRI
+1073 LINKI

-1215 GDEATTN
+1215 GDEAATN

-1783 SKLRQALIDIIGET
+1783 SKLRQALIDTIGET

-1934 SYVIHKYISYHLY
+1934 SYVMHKYISYHLY

-1994 AWSFYAANAYINRH
+1994 AWSFYAADAYINRH

-2234 AMAYWYGWLYGANNW
+2234 AMAYWYGWLYGANNR

-2259 RNKEKDIS
+2259 RNKERDIS
-2267 ELSDRFNVS
+2267 ELSDKFNVS

-2315 PDDDYWYQNVL
+2315 PDDDYWYQNIL

-2356 LQTVEDIGTA
+2356 LQTLEDIGTA

>member
-200 NRIINLKDDDFI
+200 NRIINLKDNDFI

-248 ENQYFEDYLNEHL
+248 ENQYFEDYLNKHL

-273 LVVYHGTGIPNKI
+273 KLMFHGSDNVFDTFRNDVAIYTTDAMSTADSYFYSESNVNDRMELFEYNSEFESYGLEREGDYARMEYLLNEYFNLEKPSNEYDNPYSNSPFFNDKFAYRPYKTADDFLHKVFPDFLDHIDNAEYRKEIINTYVEHEHPINPNDFYKRSISGRILPLFVSNKNPLVIDGKGSSWNEIEYNGKI
-286 EEFKSKNNKIWFT
+286 WSTRDLEIFAKNNNY
-299 DKSTAQAYAN
+299 D
-309 FDQDMRDE
+309 
-317 VGLDS
+317 GLII
-322 SNNIYP
+322 NNIIDLGGRQSMTSMDYGSAT
-328 VFLSLKNP
+328 VAI
-336 KYFDN
+336 
-341 VSYTTLENFESTNN
+341 SYN
-355 DGMIATNVSDY
+355 
-366 EGSEEQIVV
+366 
-375 FSPNQIK
+375 PNQVK

-387 GTFSTQDNNIYNQKI
+387 GTFSTQDNNIYLADSNSENISQ
-402 VSRETRL
+402 L
-409 ENFYNSY
+409 ESMQSY
-416 VKLRTKTVEKAEN
+416 
-429 ETELRKRRSKLSS
+429 S
-442 NSKLRE
+442 NSKE
-448 TNLDAIMQE
+448 
-457 ILGIYIYDADY
+457 
-468 STVDS
+468 
-473 TLRELNN
+473 
-480 LSESRYL
+480 
-487 TILNDEIDK
+487 
-496 LDRLLIPVDSLIAAV
+496 
-511 NNINKGYN
+511 
-519 KLSDY
+519 
-524 SKEVQDRLFNMP
+524 
-536 VYREAT
+536 
-542 ELPVITRAKSL
+542 
-553 KQYNAYQKIKYN
+553 
-565 KELNTFISNLKLT
+565 
-578 QLKLAARKYHL
+578 
-589 DTIKMFVEEYDRG
+589 
-602 FEDMKLKVLDEYLY
+602 
-616 RTSLL
+616 
-621 SKKAPKLQGTY
+621 
-632 NLLEDLAKGQS
+632 
-643 ELDTRNA
+643 
-650 NEQMQKISNVTNIK
+650 
-664 QALELLSKELPE
+664 
-676 YAPFIRHLQEIPYYE
+676 
-691 DILIEIDYNSEDS
+691 
-704 FALTKAVGNTS
+704 
-715 FKIDPETNEY
+715 
-725 TAKITINEKSFGYRT
+725 
-740 LLHEIVHAF
+740 
-749 SSIALAGRDEHGNN
+749 
-763 EFVSDI
+763 
-769 IAIIDHCNKYF
+769 
-780 ELPKIF
+780 
-786 GTLMQDSLN
+786 
-795 YGFTNPQEFIAE
+795 
-807 FFSNPAFQMLLKEI
+807 
-821 PAIGETEIKEKNIF
+821 
-835 KSVVEAI
+835 
-842 TKFFTSFFNK
+842 
-852 EKNLYNQIEPLM
+852 
-864 YKIIDFQSDLHK
+864 
-876 NNTIKYNPNREYNSD
+876 
-891 NYTNN
+891 
-896 QVITKV
+896 
-902 ISNSKDLLDNSRS
+902 LLDNMDSE
-915 KMATVLRDVANK
+915 MATVLRDVANK

-952 TPAIYDRATNKIV
+952 TPAIYDRNTNKIV

-1048 GKKTILQRLI
+1048 GKRTILQRLM

-1095 NTDDYI
+1095 STDDYI

-1215 GDEATTN
+1215 GDEAATN

-1281 EFSSIKMDSRDN
+1281 EFSSIKMDSRNN

-1336 SAYHKYV
+1336 SAYHKYA
-1343 GLPNSTNNAVISSV
+1343 GLPNSTNNVVISSV

-1563 KSKANMAAFMAE
+1563 KSKANMAAFIAE

-1590 YTLYEAWLER
+1590 YTIYEAWLER

-1613 VSKQNKKDYG
+1613 ISKQNKKDYG

-1636 LKLYRTDRYE
+1636 LKLYRTDKYE
-1646 VDYIR
+1646 VDYVR

-1720 TTVKPIND
+1720 TTVKPINN

-1783 SKLRQALIDIIGET
+1783 SKLRQALIDTIGET

-1934 SYVIHKYISYHLY
+1934 SYVMHKYISYHLY

-1994 AWSFYAANAYINRH
+1994 AWSFYAADAYINRH

-2267 ELSDRFNVS
+2267 ELSDKFNIS

>member
-38 GNGIDKAPNGE
+38 GNSIDKAPNGE

-248 ENQYFEDYLNEHL
+248 ENQYFEDYLNKHL

-273 LVVYHGTGIPNKI
+273 KLMFHGSDNVFDTFRNDVAIYTTDAMSTADSYFYSESNVNDRMELFEYNSEFENYGLEREGDYDRMEYLLNEYSSLEKPSSEYDNPYSNSPFFNNKFAYKPYKTADDFLHNVFPDFLNHIDNAEYRKEIINAYVEHEHPINPNDFYKRSISGQILPLFVSNKNPLVIDGKGSSWNNIEYNGKI
-286 EEFKSKNNKIWFT
+286 WSTRDLEIFAKNNNY
-299 DKSTAQAYAN
+299 D
-309 FDQDMRDE
+309 
-317 VGLDS
+317 GLII
-322 SNNIYP
+322 NNIIDLGGRQSMTSMDYGSAT
-328 VFLSLKNP
+328 VAI
-336 KYFDN
+336 
-341 VSYTTLENFESTNN
+341 SYNS
-355 DGMIATNVSDY
+355 
-366 EGSEEQIVV
+366 
-375 FSPNQIK
+375 NQVK

-387 GTFSTQDNNIYNQKI
+387 GTFSTQNNNIYLADSNSENISQ
-402 VSRETRL
+402 L
-409 ENFYNSY
+409 ESMQSY
-416 VKLRTKTVEKAEN
+416 
-429 ETELRKRRSKLSS
+429 S
-442 NSKLRE
+442 NSKE
-448 TNLDAIMQE
+448 
-457 ILGIYIYDADY
+457 
-468 STVDS
+468 
-473 TLRELNN
+473 
-480 LSESRYL
+480 
-487 TILNDEIDK
+487 
-496 LDRLLIPVDSLIAAV
+496 
-511 NNINKGYN
+511 
-519 KLSDY
+519 
-524 SKEVQDRLFNMP
+524 
-536 VYREAT
+536 
-542 ELPVITRAKSL
+542 
-553 KQYNAYQKIKYN
+553 
-565 KELNTFISNLKLT
+565 
-578 QLKLAARKYHL
+578 
-589 DTIKMFVEEYDRG
+589 
-602 FEDMKLKVLDEYLY
+602 
-616 RTSLL
+616 
-621 SKKAPKLQGTY
+621 
-632 NLLEDLAKGQS
+632 
-643 ELDTRNA
+643 
-650 NEQMQKISNVTNIK
+650 
-664 QALELLSKELPE
+664 
-676 YAPFIRHLQEIPYYE
+676 
-691 DILIEIDYNSEDS
+691 
-704 FALTKAVGNTS
+704 
-715 FKIDPETNEY
+715 
-725 TAKITINEKSFGYRT
+725 
-740 LLHEIVHAF
+740 
-749 SSIALAGRDEHGNN
+749 
-763 EFVSDI
+763 
-769 IAIIDHCNKYF
+769 
-780 ELPKIF
+780 
-786 GTLMQDSLN
+786 
-795 YGFTNPQEFIAE
+795 
-807 FFSNPAFQMLLKEI
+807 
-821 PAIGETEIKEKNIF
+821 
-835 KSVVEAI
+835 
-842 TKFFTSFFNK
+842 
-852 EKNLYNQIEPLM
+852 
-864 YKIIDFQSDLHK
+864 
-876 NNTIKYNPNREYNSD
+876 
-891 NYTNN
+891 
-896 QVITKV
+896 
-902 ISNSKDLLDNSRS
+902 LLDNMDSE
-915 KMATVLRDVANK
+915 MATVLNDVANK

-952 TPAIYDRATNKIV
+952 TPAIYDRNTNKIV

-1048 GKKTILQRLI
+1048 GKKTILQKLM

-1073 LINRI
+1073 LINKI

-1204 INEKIENAKTM
+1204 INEKIENAKAM
-1215 GDEATTN
+1215 GDEAATN

-1336 SAYHKYV
+1336 SAYHKYA

-1371 VYHKYAE
+1371 VYRKYAE
-1378 LMGLAAATRD
+1378 LMGLAASTRD

-1636 LKLYRTDRYE
+1636 LKLYRTDKYE

-1680 RRLFKSELSDIA
+1680 KRLFKSELSDIA

-1707 VDDKGVKHYFSYM
+1707 IDDKGVKHYFSYM
-1720 TTVKPIND
+1720 TTVKPINN

-1783 SKLRQALIDIIGET
+1783 SKLRQALIDTIGET

-1908 LLDETIKKEGKVVKS
+1908 LLDETIKREGKVVKN

-1934 SYVIHKYISYHLY
+1934 SDVIHKYISYHLY

-1994 AWSFYAANAYINRH
+1994 AWSFYAADAYINRH

-2086 FLPNSIF
+2086 FLPNSVF

-2184 MVENA
+2184 MVETA

>member
-1 MSIICPNLKNEEVAR
+1 MSIICPNLKNKEVAR

-38 GNGIDKAPNGE
+38 GNSIDKAPNGE

-73 RTYSNS
+73 RTYSES
-79 FRDWFG
+79 FKDWFG
-85 DWTNTIKPGNIIF
+85 DWVNPLKPGDIVF

-115 DKLIDWDE
+115 DKIIDWDV
-123 EFNTKRD
+123 EFNEKRD

-146 KKARNEYLIYPERH
+146 KKARNEYLIYPENH
-160 PDYVEFIKSEW
+160 PDYVEFLTEEW
-171 ERVKNKVKKE
+171 ERVKSKTKKE

-200 NRIINLKDDDFI
+200 DRIINLKDEDFV
-212 KRNIGRGGKEKESKL
+212 KRNIERGGKERESKL

-233 ETISNTTGIPVEYLN
+233 NTILNITNIPIEYLN
-248 ENQYFEDYLNEHL
+248 ENQHFEDYLNKYI
-261 GISKVVDENGEP
+261 GVSKVVDENGEP
-273 LVVYHGTGIPNKI
+273 LVVYHGTDASFDTFQIDYESYNGFKDGAYFTSNKK
-286 EEFKSKNNKIWFT
+286 FAKGYTVKNNI
-299 DKSTAQAYAN
+299 
-309 FDQDMRDE
+309 M
-317 VGLDS
+317 
-322 SNNIYP
+322 P
-328 VFLSLKNP
+328 VFLSIKDPLEFDGNGVAWNEISFKEVSKILNIDEDTLRSVVRP
-336 KYFDN
+336 KYQP
-341 VSYTTLENFESTNN
+341 TLLQSIKEIFGKNKDSKYAFYNAN
-355 DGMIATNVSDY
+355 ALIKLARLLNKDGAYLQHLTDSGKTFLGTFKRFNAD
-366 EGSEEQIVV
+366 QIVV
-375 FSPNQIK
+375 LDPNQIK

-387 GTFSTQDNNIYNQKI
+387 GTFSTQDNNIYLADSNSENISQ
-402 VSRETRL
+402 L
-409 ENFYNSY
+409 ESMQSY
-416 VKLRTKTVEKAEN
+416 
-429 ETELRKRRSKLSS
+429 S
-442 NSKLRE
+442 NSKE
-448 TNLDAIMQE
+448 
-457 ILGIYIYDADY
+457 
-468 STVDS
+468 
-473 TLRELNN
+473 
-480 LSESRYL
+480 
-487 TILNDEIDK
+487 
-496 LDRLLIPVDSLIAAV
+496 
-511 NNINKGYN
+511 
-519 KLSDY
+519 
-524 SKEVQDRLFNMP
+524 
-536 VYREAT
+536 
-542 ELPVITRAKSL
+542 
-553 KQYNAYQKIKYN
+553 
-565 KELNTFISNLKLT
+565 
-578 QLKLAARKYHL
+578 
-589 DTIKMFVEEYDRG
+589 
-602 FEDMKLKVLDEYLY
+602 
-616 RTSLL
+616 
-621 SKKAPKLQGTY
+621 
-632 NLLEDLAKGQS
+632 
-643 ELDTRNA
+643 
-650 NEQMQKISNVTNIK
+650 
-664 QALELLSKELPE
+664 
-676 YAPFIRHLQEIPYYE
+676 
-691 DILIEIDYNSEDS
+691 
-704 FALTKAVGNTS
+704 
-715 FKIDPETNEY
+715 
-725 TAKITINEKSFGYRT
+725 
-740 LLHEIVHAF
+740 
-749 SSIALAGRDEHGNN
+749 
-763 EFVSDI
+763 
-769 IAIIDHCNKYF
+769 
-780 ELPKIF
+780 
-786 GTLMQDSLN
+786 
-795 YGFTNPQEFIAE
+795 
-807 FFSNPAFQMLLKEI
+807 
-821 PAIGETEIKEKNIF
+821 
-835 KSVVEAI
+835 
-842 TKFFTSFFNK
+842 
-852 EKNLYNQIEPLM
+852 
-864 YKIIDFQSDLHK
+864 
-876 NNTIKYNPNREYNSD
+876 
-891 NYTNN
+891 
-896 QVITKV
+896 
-902 ISNSKDLLDNSRS
+902 LLDNMDSE
-915 KMATVLRDVANK
+915 MATVLRDVANK

-952 TPAIYDRATNKIV
+952 TPAIYDRNTNKIV

-1048 GKKTILQRLI
+1048 GKKTILQRLM

-1154 TSVFNRLY
+1154 TSVFNRLN

-1281 EFSSIKMDSRDN
+1281 EFSSIKMDSRNN

-1336 SAYHKYV
+1336 SAYHKYA
-1343 GLPNSTNNAVISSV
+1343 GLPNSTNNVVISSV

-1783 SKLRQALIDIIGET
+1783 SKLRQALIDTIGET

-1947 GRRTTLPEITIGNH
+1947 GRRTTLPEITIGNK

-1994 AWSFYAANAYINRH
+1994 AWSFYAADAYINRH
-2008 MNVRDF
+2008 INTRDF
-2014 TLGNAELAKELLTLK
+2014 TLGNAELAKELLTIK

-2043 ISMLEYNGLTFNQ
+2043 ISMLEYNGLSFNQ
-2056 EEDMSNTNRW
+2056 EEDMANTNRW

-2071 VTRIVEPYSAFKMMS
+2071 ITRIIEPYSAFKMMS
-2086 FLPNSIF
+2086 FLPNSVF
-2093 MRGIYNNYRLLE
+2093 MRGIYNNYRLIE
-2105 LEDGSK
+2105 LEDGNK

-2200 STILMFRAF
+2200 SSILMFRAF

>member
-73 RTYSNS
+73 RTYSKS
-79 FRDWFG
+79 FKEWFG
-85 DWTNTIKPGNIIF
+85 DWEKAANANRVSLGKEIPNTDKYSKYGQKGETDIEIREVLDEKGTVIGTVRMEFSGKNRKGVVTLHPNLTVTGKGYGTALYQHIADKYNINVEESF
-98 GHPAIGKTYSL
+98 GEIGKS
-109 ESGKYK
+109 EAAKRM
-115 DKLIDWDE
+115 WDRIH
-123 EFNTKRD
+123 NAVSRD
-130 KWIEDHSNTVK
+130 PDTPLRQLTPSN
-141 GTPEY
+141 
-146 KKARNEYLIYPERH
+146 
-160 PDYVEFIKSEW
+160 S
-171 ERVKNKVKKE
+171 
-181 GKILF
+181 
-186 ASPHNLLKMFPQDF
+186 
-200 NRIINLKDDDFI
+200 
-212 KRNIGRGGKEKESKL
+212 
-227 WKEGIN
+227 
-233 ETISNTTGIPVEYLN
+233 
-248 ENQYFEDYLNEHL
+248 
-261 GISKVVDENGEP
+261 SKVVDENGEP
-273 LVVYHGTGIPNKI
+273 LVVYHGSSSEFDTFAIPSVDNRQRLSTKI
-286 EEFKSKNNKIWFT
+286 APKFFFTSSIKTAKSFISPRDEAILRTVDRELDFIPLDEVQEGEEDELVWGYIAKKLKGVTVEELKNIWFSHVEAGDVYAYKNPNR
-299 DKSTAQAYAN
+299 DKL
-309 FDQDMRDE
+309 F
-317 VGLDS
+317 
-322 SNNIYP
+322 YP
-328 VFLSLKNP
+328 VFLSAKNLLVIDG
-336 KYFDN
+336 KGERADK
-341 VSYTTLENFESTNN
+341 VLLENKNEIDANESVLITNI
-355 DGMIATNVSDY
+355 DETRESKPISDY
-366 EGSEEQIVV
+366 LVSN
-375 FSPNQIK
+375 PNQIK

-387 GTFSTQDNNIYNQKI
+387 GTFSTQDNNIYLADSNTENISQ
-402 VSRETRL
+402 L
-409 ENFYNSY
+409 ESMQSY
-416 VKLRTKTVEKAEN
+416 
-429 ETELRKRRSKLSS
+429 S
-442 NSKLRE
+442 NSKE
-448 TNLDAIMQE
+448 
-457 ILGIYIYDADY
+457 
-468 STVDS
+468 
-473 TLRELNN
+473 
-480 LSESRYL
+480 
-487 TILNDEIDK
+487 
-496 LDRLLIPVDSLIAAV
+496 
-511 NNINKGYN
+511 
-519 KLSDY
+519 
-524 SKEVQDRLFNMP
+524 
-536 VYREAT
+536 
-542 ELPVITRAKSL
+542 
-553 KQYNAYQKIKYN
+553 
-565 KELNTFISNLKLT
+565 
-578 QLKLAARKYHL
+578 
-589 DTIKMFVEEYDRG
+589 
-602 FEDMKLKVLDEYLY
+602 
-616 RTSLL
+616 
-621 SKKAPKLQGTY
+621 
-632 NLLEDLAKGQS
+632 
-643 ELDTRNA
+643 
-650 NEQMQKISNVTNIK
+650 
-664 QALELLSKELPE
+664 
-676 YAPFIRHLQEIPYYE
+676 
-691 DILIEIDYNSEDS
+691 
-704 FALTKAVGNTS
+704 
-715 FKIDPETNEY
+715 
-725 TAKITINEKSFGYRT
+725 
-740 LLHEIVHAF
+740 
-749 SSIALAGRDEHGNN
+749 
-763 EFVSDI
+763 
-769 IAIIDHCNKYF
+769 
-780 ELPKIF
+780 
-786 GTLMQDSLN
+786 
-795 YGFTNPQEFIAE
+795 
-807 FFSNPAFQMLLKEI
+807 
-821 PAIGETEIKEKNIF
+821 
-835 KSVVEAI
+835 
-842 TKFFTSFFNK
+842 
-852 EKNLYNQIEPLM
+852 
-864 YKIIDFQSDLHK
+864 
-876 NNTIKYNPNREYNSD
+876 
-891 NYTNN
+891 
-896 QVITKV
+896 
-902 ISNSKDLLDNSRS
+902 LLDNMGSE
-915 KMATVLRDVANK
+915 MATVLNDVANK

-933 SIEYTD
+933 YIEYTD
-939 RPLNEIYPEATYW
+939 RPLNDIYPEATYW

-1048 GKKTILQRLI
+1048 GKKTILQRLM

-1125 IVKTLEIRTQSM
+1125 VVKTLEIRTQSM

-1154 TSVFNRLY
+1154 TSVFNRLN

-1204 INEKIENAKTM
+1204 INEKIENAKAM
-1215 GDEATTN
+1215 GDEAATN

-1563 KSKANMAAFMAE
+1563 KSKANMAAFIAE

-1783 SKLRQALIDIIGET
+1783 SKLRQALIDTIGET

-1934 SYVIHKYISYHLY
+1934 SYVIYKYISYHLY

-1994 AWSFYAANAYINRH
+1994 AWSFYAADAYINRH

-2066 RVGRM
+2066 RVGRI
-2071 VTRIVEPYSAFKMMS
+2071 VTRIVEPYSAFKLMS

-2259 RNKEKDIS
+2259 RNKERDIS
-2267 ELSDRFNVS
+2267 ELSDKFNIS

-2302 TLFNALGMIGSTG
+2302 TLFNALGMIGNTG

-2356 LQTVEDIGTA
+2356 LQTLEDIGTA

-2411 PGEKLRDLQNRIGG
+2411 PGEKLRDLQNRFGG

>member
-38 GNGIDKAPNGE
+38 GNSIDKAPNGE

-73 RTYSNS
+73 RTYSKS
-79 FRDWFG
+79 FRNWFG
-85 DWTNTIKPGNIIF
+85 DWTGNVSADIDSGDAIDYLYSTNTELSKVGSKEEYAQYVNSIYPNSLINSIYWHGTDSDLSQGVENTKKGKGSGAPETGTEMYFNKQPWASLQYVSGVNRNIPDTEGYNNWVKLWWELKEALGNGRMESNDWKNEII
-98 GHPAIGKTYSL
+98 GPNTRQYSPNKRGIFNRDKGG
-109 ESGKYK
+109 SNGKYLSERK
-115 DKLIDWDE
+115 ARYGYQDKTDKEFFEEVFDIRYGKETFNDWVNRKKSEFQDVWKSRQVKKGMYPAVLNVQNPIVEKNQNTYYE
-123 EFNTKRD
+123 EQRGLFTKAKRD
-130 KWIEDHSNTVK
+130 KNDAIVSNEANNEFRSDVVVIFNPKENVHFLGTKQDIESFKNWKSSN
-141 GTPEY
+141 
-146 KKARNEYLIYPERH
+146 
-160 PDYVEFIKSEW
+160 
-171 ERVKNKVKKE
+171 
-181 GKILF
+181 
-186 ASPHNLLKMFPQDF
+186 
-200 NRIINLKDDDFI
+200 KD
-212 KRNIGRGGKEKESKL
+212 KTN
-227 WKEGIN
+227 
-233 ETISNTTGIPVEYLN
+233 V
-248 ENQYFEDYLNEHL
+248 
-261 GISKVVDENGEP
+261 SKVVDENGEP
-273 LVVYHGTGIPNKI
+273 KLMFHGSDNVFDTFRNDVAIYTTDAMSTADSYFYSESNVNDRMELFEYNSEFESYGLEREGDYARMEYLLNEYFNLEKPSNEYDNPYSNSPFFNDKFAYRPYKTADDFLHKVFPDFLDHIDNAEYRKEIINTYVEHEHPINPNDFYKRSISGRILPLFVSNKNPLVIDGKGSSWNEIEYNGKI
-286 EEFKSKNNKIWFT
+286 WSTRDLEIFAKNNNY
-299 DKSTAQAYAN
+299 D
-309 FDQDMRDE
+309 
-317 VGLDS
+317 GLII
-322 SNNIYP
+322 NNIIDLGGRQSMTSMDYGSAT
-328 VFLSLKNP
+328 VAI
-336 KYFDN
+336 
-341 VSYTTLENFESTNN
+341 SYN
-355 DGMIATNVSDY
+355 
-366 EGSEEQIVV
+366 
-375 FSPNQIK
+375 PNQVK

-387 GTFSTQDNNIYNQKI
+387 GTFSTQDNNIYLADSNSENISQ
-402 VSRETRL
+402 L
-409 ENFYNSY
+409 ESMQSY
-416 VKLRTKTVEKAEN
+416 
-429 ETELRKRRSKLSS
+429 S
-442 NSKLRE
+442 NSKE
-448 TNLDAIMQE
+448 
-457 ILGIYIYDADY
+457 
-468 STVDS
+468 
-473 TLRELNN
+473 
-480 LSESRYL
+480 
-487 TILNDEIDK
+487 
-496 LDRLLIPVDSLIAAV
+496 
-511 NNINKGYN
+511 
-519 KLSDY
+519 
-524 SKEVQDRLFNMP
+524 
-536 VYREAT
+536 
-542 ELPVITRAKSL
+542 
-553 KQYNAYQKIKYN
+553 
-565 KELNTFISNLKLT
+565 
-578 QLKLAARKYHL
+578 
-589 DTIKMFVEEYDRG
+589 
-602 FEDMKLKVLDEYLY
+602 
-616 RTSLL
+616 
-621 SKKAPKLQGTY
+621 
-632 NLLEDLAKGQS
+632 
-643 ELDTRNA
+643 
-650 NEQMQKISNVTNIK
+650 
-664 QALELLSKELPE
+664 
-676 YAPFIRHLQEIPYYE
+676 
-691 DILIEIDYNSEDS
+691 
-704 FALTKAVGNTS
+704 
-715 FKIDPETNEY
+715 
-725 TAKITINEKSFGYRT
+725 
-740 LLHEIVHAF
+740 
-749 SSIALAGRDEHGNN
+749 
-763 EFVSDI
+763 
-769 IAIIDHCNKYF
+769 
-780 ELPKIF
+780 
-786 GTLMQDSLN
+786 
-795 YGFTNPQEFIAE
+795 
-807 FFSNPAFQMLLKEI
+807 
-821 PAIGETEIKEKNIF
+821 
-835 KSVVEAI
+835 
-842 TKFFTSFFNK
+842 
-852 EKNLYNQIEPLM
+852 
-864 YKIIDFQSDLHK
+864 
-876 NNTIKYNPNREYNSD
+876 
-891 NYTNN
+891 
-896 QVITKV
+896 
-902 ISNSKDLLDNSRS
+902 LLDNMDSE
-915 KMATVLRDVANK
+915 MATVLRDVANK

-952 TPAIYDRATNKIV
+952 TPAIYDRNTNKIV

-1048 GKKTILQRLI
+1048 GKKTILQKLM

-1073 LINRI
+1073 LINKI

-1154 TSVFNRLY
+1154 TSVFNRLN

-1281 EFSSIKMDSRDN
+1281 EFSSIKMDSRNN

-1336 SAYHKYV
+1336 SAYHKYA
-1343 GLPNSTNNAVISSV
+1343 GLPNSTNNVVISSV

-1465 EFYNIF
+1465 EFYDIF

-1590 YTLYEAWLER
+1590 YTIYEAWLER

-1646 VDYIR
+1646 VDYVR

-1766 LYDNRKDYNAVM
+1766 LYDNRKDYNAVI

-1783 SKLRQALIDIIGET
+1783 SKLRQALIDTIGET

-1908 LLDETIKKEGKVVKS
+1908 LLDETIKREGKVVKS

-1934 SYVIHKYISYHLY
+1934 SNVIHKYISYHLY
-1947 GRRTTLPEITIGNH
+1947 GRRTALPEITIGNS

-1994 AWSFYAANAYINRH
+1994 AWSFYAADAYINRH

-2014 TLGNAELAKELLTLK
+2014 TLSNAELAKELLTLK

-2043 ISMLEYNGLTFNQ
+2043 VSMLEYNGLSFNQ
-2056 EEDMSNTNRW
+2056 EEDMANTNRW

-2071 VTRIVEPYSAFKMMS
+2071 ITRTIEPYSAFKLMS
-2086 FLPNSIF
+2086 FLPNSVF

-2105 LEDGSK
+2105 LEDGNK

-2184 MVENA
+2184 MVETA

-2259 RNKEKDIS
+2259 RNKERDIS
-2267 ELSDRFNVS
+2267 ELSDKFNVS

-2315 PDDDYWYQNVL
+2315 PDDDYWYQNIL

>member
-38 GNGIDKAPNGE
+38 GNSIDKAPNGE

-73 RTYSNS
+73 RTYSES
-79 FRDWFG
+79 FKDWFG
-85 DWTNTIKPGNIIF
+85 DWVGNTTTDIDSKDAVDYLYDINPELSKVGSKEEYTQYINSIYPNSLIDSIYWHGTDSDLSQGIANSKKGKGSGAPETGAEMYFNKQPWASLQYISGVNRNIPDTEGYNNWVKLWWELKEALGNGRMESNDWKNEII
-98 GHPAIGKTYSL
+98 GPNIRQYSPNKRGIFNRDKGG
-109 ESGKYK
+109 SKGKYLSERKARYGYQDKTDKEFFEEVFDIRYGKETFNDWVNRKKSEFQNAWKSRQVKKGMYPAVLNVQNPIVEKNQNTYYEEQRGLFTKAKQNKNDAIVSNEANNEFESDVIVVFNPKENVHLLGTKQDVEDFKNWKNSNK
-115 DKLIDWDE
+115 DKT
-123 EFNTKRD
+123 N
-130 KWIEDHSNTVK
+130 V
-141 GTPEY
+141 
-146 KKARNEYLIYPERH
+146 
-160 PDYVEFIKSEW
+160 
-171 ERVKNKVKKE
+171 
-181 GKILF
+181 
-186 ASPHNLLKMFPQDF
+186 
-200 NRIINLKDDDFI
+200 
-212 KRNIGRGGKEKESKL
+212 
-227 WKEGIN
+227 
-233 ETISNTTGIPVEYLN
+233 
-248 ENQYFEDYLNEHL
+248 
-261 GISKVVDENGEP
+261 SKVVDENGEP
-273 LVVYHGTGIPNKI
+273 KLMFHGSDNLFDIFRNDVAIYTTDAMSTADSYFYSDSNVNDRMELYEYNSEFENYGLEREGDYDRMEYLLNEYSSLEKPSSEYDNPYSSSLFFNNKFAYAPYKTADDFLHNTFPDFLDHINDKEYRKKVISEYVEYEHPKNPYDFYKKRISGQMLTLFVSNKNPLIIDGKGSSWNEI
-286 EEFKSKNNKIWFT
+286 EYNGKIWSTRDLESFAKNNNY
-299 DKSTAQAYAN
+299 D
-309 FDQDMRDE
+309 
-317 VGLDS
+317 GLII
-322 SNNIYP
+322 NNIIDLGGRQSQGSMYYGSAT
-328 VFLSLKNP
+328 VV
-336 KYFDN
+336 
-341 VSYTTLENFESTNN
+341 VSY
-355 DGMIATNVSDY
+355 D
-366 EGSEEQIVV
+366 
-375 FSPNQIK
+375 PNQVK

-387 GTFSTQDNNIYNQKI
+387 GTFSTQDNNIYLADSNTENISQ
-402 VSRETRL
+402 L
-409 ENFYNSY
+409 ESMQSY
-416 VKLRTKTVEKAEN
+416 
-429 ETELRKRRSKLSS
+429 S
-442 NSKLRE
+442 NSKE
-448 TNLDAIMQE
+448 
-457 ILGIYIYDADY
+457 
-468 STVDS
+468 
-473 TLRELNN
+473 
-480 LSESRYL
+480 
-487 TILNDEIDK
+487 
-496 LDRLLIPVDSLIAAV
+496 
-511 NNINKGYN
+511 
-519 KLSDY
+519 
-524 SKEVQDRLFNMP
+524 
-536 VYREAT
+536 
-542 ELPVITRAKSL
+542 
-553 KQYNAYQKIKYN
+553 
-565 KELNTFISNLKLT
+565 
-578 QLKLAARKYHL
+578 
-589 DTIKMFVEEYDRG
+589 
-602 FEDMKLKVLDEYLY
+602 
-616 RTSLL
+616 
-621 SKKAPKLQGTY
+621 
-632 NLLEDLAKGQS
+632 
-643 ELDTRNA
+643 
-650 NEQMQKISNVTNIK
+650 
-664 QALELLSKELPE
+664 
-676 YAPFIRHLQEIPYYE
+676 
-691 DILIEIDYNSEDS
+691 
-704 FALTKAVGNTS
+704 
-715 FKIDPETNEY
+715 
-725 TAKITINEKSFGYRT
+725 
-740 LLHEIVHAF
+740 
-749 SSIALAGRDEHGNN
+749 
-763 EFVSDI
+763 
-769 IAIIDHCNKYF
+769 
-780 ELPKIF
+780 
-786 GTLMQDSLN
+786 
-795 YGFTNPQEFIAE
+795 
-807 FFSNPAFQMLLKEI
+807 
-821 PAIGETEIKEKNIF
+821 
-835 KSVVEAI
+835 
-842 TKFFTSFFNK
+842 
-852 EKNLYNQIEPLM
+852 
-864 YKIIDFQSDLHK
+864 
-876 NNTIKYNPNREYNSD
+876 
-891 NYTNN
+891 
-896 QVITKV
+896 
-902 ISNSKDLLDNSRS
+902 LLDNMDSE
-915 KMATVLRDVANK
+915 MATVLNDVANK

-933 SIEYTD
+933 YIEYTD
-939 RPLNEIYPEATYW
+939 RPLNDIYPEATYW

-1048 GKKTILQRLI
+1048 GKKTILQKLM

-1073 LINRI
+1073 LINKI

-1137 QYNPIDDSFDRR
+1137 QYNPIEDSFDRR

-1162 NLSNTVKNITDP
+1162 NISNTVKNITDP

-1238 HEANLNNLY
+1238 HEASLNNLY

-1336 SAYHKYV
+1336 SAYHKCV

-1540 EDSVEYKIA
+1540 EDSVKYKIA

-1646 VDYIR
+1646 VDYVR

-1692 KDNGGKDAV
+1692 KDNGGKDVV

-1783 SKLRQALIDIIGET
+1783 SKLRQALIDTIGET

-1994 AWSFYAANAYINRH
+1994 AWSFYAADAYINRH

-2356 LQTVEDIGTA
+2356 LQTIEDIGTA

>member
-1 MSIICPNLKNEEVAR
+1 MSIICPNLKNKEVAR

-38 GNGIDKAPNGE
+38 GNSIDKAPNGE

-73 RTYSNS
+73 RTYSES
-79 FRDWFG
+79 FKDWFG
-85 DWTNTIKPGNIIF
+85 DWVGNTSTDIDSKDAVDYLYDINPELSKVGSKEEYTQYINSIYPNSLIDSIYWHGTDSDLSQGIANSKKGKGSGAPETGAEMYFNKQPWASLQYISGVNRNIPDTEGYNNWVKLWWELKEALGNGRMESNDWKNEII
-98 GHPAIGKTYSL
+98 GPNIRQYSPNKRGIFNRDKGG
-109 ESGKYK
+109 SNGKYLSERKARYGYQDKTDKEFFEEVFDIRYGKETFNDWVNRKKSEFQNAWKSRQVKKGMYPAVLNVQNPIVEKNQNTYYEEQRGLFTKAKQNKNDAIVSNEANNEFESDVIVVFNPKENVHLLGTKQDVEDFKNWKNSNK
-115 DKLIDWDE
+115 DKT
-123 EFNTKRD
+123 N
-130 KWIEDHSNTVK
+130 V
-141 GTPEY
+141 
-146 KKARNEYLIYPERH
+146 
-160 PDYVEFIKSEW
+160 
-171 ERVKNKVKKE
+171 
-181 GKILF
+181 
-186 ASPHNLLKMFPQDF
+186 
-200 NRIINLKDDDFI
+200 
-212 KRNIGRGGKEKESKL
+212 
-227 WKEGIN
+227 
-233 ETISNTTGIPVEYLN
+233 
-248 ENQYFEDYLNEHL
+248 
-261 GISKVVDENGEP
+261 SKVVDENGEP
-273 LVVYHGTGIPNKI
+273 KLMFHGSDNLFDIFRNDVAIYTTDAMSTADSYFYSDSNVNDRMELYEYNSEFENYGLEREGDYDRMEYLLNEYSSLEKPSSEYDNPYSSSLFFNNKFAYAPYKTADDFLHNTFPDFLDHINDKEYRKKVISEYVEYEHPKNPYDFYKKRISGQMLTLFVSNKNPLIIDGKGSSWNEI
-286 EEFKSKNNKIWFT
+286 EYNGKIWSTRDLESFAKNNNY
-299 DKSTAQAYAN
+299 D
-309 FDQDMRDE
+309 
-317 VGLDS
+317 GLII
-322 SNNIYP
+322 NNIIDLGGRQSQGSMYYGS
-328 VFLSLKNP
+328 VTVV
-336 KYFDN
+336 
-341 VSYTTLENFESTNN
+341 VSY
-355 DGMIATNVSDY
+355 D
-366 EGSEEQIVV
+366 
-375 FSPNQIK
+375 PNQVK

-387 GTFSTQDNNIYNQKI
+387 GTFSTQDNNIYLADSNTENISQ
-402 VSRETRL
+402 L
-409 ENFYNSY
+409 ESMQSY
-416 VKLRTKTVEKAEN
+416 
-429 ETELRKRRSKLSS
+429 S
-442 NSKLRE
+442 NSKE
-448 TNLDAIMQE
+448 
-457 ILGIYIYDADY
+457 
-468 STVDS
+468 
-473 TLRELNN
+473 
-480 LSESRYL
+480 
-487 TILNDEIDK
+487 
-496 LDRLLIPVDSLIAAV
+496 
-511 NNINKGYN
+511 
-519 KLSDY
+519 
-524 SKEVQDRLFNMP
+524 
-536 VYREAT
+536 
-542 ELPVITRAKSL
+542 
-553 KQYNAYQKIKYN
+553 
-565 KELNTFISNLKLT
+565 
-578 QLKLAARKYHL
+578 
-589 DTIKMFVEEYDRG
+589 
-602 FEDMKLKVLDEYLY
+602 
-616 RTSLL
+616 
-621 SKKAPKLQGTY
+621 
-632 NLLEDLAKGQS
+632 
-643 ELDTRNA
+643 
-650 NEQMQKISNVTNIK
+650 
-664 QALELLSKELPE
+664 
-676 YAPFIRHLQEIPYYE
+676 
-691 DILIEIDYNSEDS
+691 
-704 FALTKAVGNTS
+704 
-715 FKIDPETNEY
+715 
-725 TAKITINEKSFGYRT
+725 
-740 LLHEIVHAF
+740 
-749 SSIALAGRDEHGNN
+749 
-763 EFVSDI
+763 
-769 IAIIDHCNKYF
+769 
-780 ELPKIF
+780 
-786 GTLMQDSLN
+786 
-795 YGFTNPQEFIAE
+795 
-807 FFSNPAFQMLLKEI
+807 
-821 PAIGETEIKEKNIF
+821 
-835 KSVVEAI
+835 
-842 TKFFTSFFNK
+842 
-852 EKNLYNQIEPLM
+852 
-864 YKIIDFQSDLHK
+864 
-876 NNTIKYNPNREYNSD
+876 
-891 NYTNN
+891 
-896 QVITKV
+896 
-902 ISNSKDLLDNSRS
+902 LLDNMDSE
-915 KMATVLRDVANK
+915 MATVLNDVANK

-933 SIEYTD
+933 YIEYTD
-939 RPLNEIYPEATYW
+939 RPLNDIYPEATYW

-1048 GKKTILQRLI
+1048 GKKTILQRLM

-1215 GDEATTN
+1215 GDEAATN

-1563 KSKANMAAFMAE
+1563 KSKANMAAFIAE

-1783 SKLRQALIDIIGET
+1783 SKLRQALIDTIGET

-1994 AWSFYAANAYINRH
+1994 AWSFYAADAYINRH

>member
-1 MSIICPNLKNEEVAR
+1 MSIICPNLKNKEVAR

-61 NGDRVAAIQAKA
+61 KGDRVAAIQAKA
-73 RTYSNS
+73 RTYSES
-79 FRDWFG
+79 FKDWFG
-85 DWTNTIKPGNIIF
+85 DWVNPLKPGDIVF

-115 DKLIDWDE
+115 DKIIDWDV
-123 EFNTKRD
+123 EFNEKRD

-146 KKARNEYLIYPERH
+146 KKARNEYLIYPENH
-160 PDYVEFIKSEW
+160 PDYVEFLTEEW
-171 ERVKNKVKKE
+171 ERVKSKTKKE

-200 NRIINLKDDDFI
+200 DRIINLKDEDFV
-212 KRNIGRGGKEKESKL
+212 KRNIERGGKERESKL

-233 ETISNTTGIPVEYLN
+233 NTILNITNIPIEYLN
-248 ENQYFEDYLNEHL
+248 ENQHFEDYLNKYI
-261 GISKVVDENGEP
+261 GVSKVVDENGEP
-273 LVVYHGTGIPNKI
+273 LLVWHGTT
-286 EEFKSKNNKIWFT
+286 E
-299 DKSTAQAYAN
+299 N
-309 FDQDMRDE
+309 FDAFSKSWRGATDPGDW
-317 VGLDS
+317 GLGFYFSPKKS
-322 SNNIYP
+322 SSEMYGNILMP
-328 VFLSLKNP
+328 VFLSIKNP
-336 KYFDN
+336 VPNEKFKMIN
-341 VSYTTLENFESTNN
+341 AFGREKAKPITLKETIQKDIEVTKFLIEGIEKQLYGN
-355 DGMIATNVSDY
+355 DPEY
-366 EGSEEQIVV
+366 KHYREEGSLLNKMHKKDLEIYKDKLKDLQTQLQTKSKEDLDYDINKKWNDEVEDINKYDGV
-375 FSPNQIK
+375 IPNINSGEAIKENYEIIAKEPNQIK

-387 GTFSTQDNNIYNQKI
+387 GTFSTQDNNIYLADSNSENISQ
-402 VSRETRL
+402 L
-409 ENFYNSY
+409 ESMQSY
-416 VKLRTKTVEKAEN
+416 
-429 ETELRKRRSKLSS
+429 S
-442 NSKLRE
+442 NSKE
-448 TNLDAIMQE
+448 
-457 ILGIYIYDADY
+457 
-468 STVDS
+468 
-473 TLRELNN
+473 
-480 LSESRYL
+480 
-487 TILNDEIDK
+487 
-496 LDRLLIPVDSLIAAV
+496 
-511 NNINKGYN
+511 
-519 KLSDY
+519 
-524 SKEVQDRLFNMP
+524 
-536 VYREAT
+536 
-542 ELPVITRAKSL
+542 
-553 KQYNAYQKIKYN
+553 
-565 KELNTFISNLKLT
+565 
-578 QLKLAARKYHL
+578 
-589 DTIKMFVEEYDRG
+589 
-602 FEDMKLKVLDEYLY
+602 
-616 RTSLL
+616 
-621 SKKAPKLQGTY
+621 
-632 NLLEDLAKGQS
+632 
-643 ELDTRNA
+643 
-650 NEQMQKISNVTNIK
+650 
-664 QALELLSKELPE
+664 
-676 YAPFIRHLQEIPYYE
+676 
-691 DILIEIDYNSEDS
+691 
-704 FALTKAVGNTS
+704 
-715 FKIDPETNEY
+715 
-725 TAKITINEKSFGYRT
+725 
-740 LLHEIVHAF
+740 
-749 SSIALAGRDEHGNN
+749 
-763 EFVSDI
+763 
-769 IAIIDHCNKYF
+769 
-780 ELPKIF
+780 
-786 GTLMQDSLN
+786 
-795 YGFTNPQEFIAE
+795 
-807 FFSNPAFQMLLKEI
+807 
-821 PAIGETEIKEKNIF
+821 
-835 KSVVEAI
+835 
-842 TKFFTSFFNK
+842 
-852 EKNLYNQIEPLM
+852 
-864 YKIIDFQSDLHK
+864 
-876 NNTIKYNPNREYNSD
+876 
-891 NYTNN
+891 
-896 QVITKV
+896 
-902 ISNSKDLLDNSRS
+902 LLDNMDSE
-915 KMATVLRDVANK
+915 MATVLRDVANK

-952 TPAIYDRATNKIV
+952 TPAIYDRNTNKIV

-1048 GKKTILQRLI
+1048 GKKTILQRLM

-1154 TSVFNRLY
+1154 TSVFNRLN

-1281 EFSSIKMDSRDN
+1281 EFSSIKMDSRNN

-1336 SAYHKYV
+1336 SAYHKCA
-1343 GLPNSTNNAVISSV
+1343 GLPNSTNNVVISSV

-1465 EFYNIF
+1465 EFYDIF

-1590 YTLYEAWLER
+1590 YTIYEAWLER

-1613 VSKQNKKDYG
+1613 ISKQNKKDYG

-1636 LKLYRTDRYE
+1636 LKLYRTDKYE
-1646 VDYIR
+1646 VDYVR

-1720 TTVKPIND
+1720 TTVKPINN

-1783 SKLRQALIDIIGET
+1783 SKLRQALIDTIGET

-1851 KNKVRPN
+1851 KNKVKPN

-1908 LLDETIKKEGKVVKS
+1908 LLDETIKREGKVVKS

-1934 SYVIHKYISYHLY
+1934 SNVIHKYISYHLY
-1947 GRRTTLPEITIGNH
+1947 GRRTALPEITIGNS

-1994 AWSFYAANAYINRH
+1994 AWSFYAADAYINRH

-2043 ISMLEYNGLTFNQ
+2043 VSMLEYNGLSFNQ
-2056 EEDMSNTNRW
+2056 EEDMANTNRW

-2071 VTRIVEPYSAFKMMS
+2071 ITRTIEPYSAFKLMS
-2086 FLPNSIF
+2086 FLPNSVF

-2105 LEDGSK
+2105 LEDGNK

-2184 MVENA
+2184 MVETA

-2259 RNKEKDIS
+2259 RNKERDIS
-2267 ELSDRFNVS
+2267 ELSDKFNVS

-2315 PDDDYWYQNVL
+2315 PDDDYWYQNIL

-2356 LQTVEDIGTA
+2356 LQTLEDIGTA

>member
-1 MSIICPNLKNEEVAR
+1 MSIICPNLKNKEVAR

-38 GNGIDKAPNGE
+38 GNSIDKAPNGE

-73 RTYSNS
+73 RTYSES
-79 FRDWFG
+79 FKGWFG
-85 DWTNTIKPGNIIF
+85 DWVNPLKPGDIVF

-115 DKLIDWDE
+115 DKIIDWDV
-123 EFNTKRD
+123 EFNEKRD

-146 KKARNEYLIYPERH
+146 KKARNEYLIYPENH
-160 PDYVEFIKSEW
+160 PDYVEFLTEEW
-171 ERVKNKVKKE
+171 ERVKSKTKKE

-200 NRIINLKDDDFI
+200 DRIINLKDEDFV
-212 KRNIGRGGKEKESKL
+212 KRNIERGGKERESKL

-233 ETISNTTGIPVEYLN
+233 NTILNITNIPIEYLN
-248 ENQYFEDYLNEHL
+248 ENQHFEDYLNKYI
-261 GISKVVDENGEP
+261 GVSKVVDENGEP
-273 LVVYHGTGIPNKI
+273 LVVYHGTDASFDTFQIDYESYNGFKDGAYFTSNKK
-286 EEFKSKNNKIWFT
+286 FAKGYTVKNNI
-299 DKSTAQAYAN
+299 
-309 FDQDMRDE
+309 M
-317 VGLDS
+317 
-322 SNNIYP
+322 P
-328 VFLSLKNP
+328 VFLSIKDPLEFDGNGVAWNEISFKEVSKILNIDEDTLRSVVRP
-336 KYFDN
+336 KYQP
-341 VSYTTLENFESTNN
+341 TLLQSIKEIFGKNKDSKYAFYNAN
-355 DGMIATNVSDY
+355 ALIKLARLLNKDGAYLQHLTDSGKTFLGTLKRFNAD
-366 EGSEEQIVV
+366 QIVV
-375 FSPNQIK
+375 LDPNQIK

-387 GTFSTQDNNIYNQKI
+387 GTFSTQDNNIYLADSNSENISQ
-402 VSRETRL
+402 L
-409 ENFYNSY
+409 ESMQSY
-416 VKLRTKTVEKAEN
+416 
-429 ETELRKRRSKLSS
+429 S
-442 NSKLRE
+442 NSKE
-448 TNLDAIMQE
+448 
-457 ILGIYIYDADY
+457 
-468 STVDS
+468 
-473 TLRELNN
+473 
-480 LSESRYL
+480 
-487 TILNDEIDK
+487 
-496 LDRLLIPVDSLIAAV
+496 
-511 NNINKGYN
+511 
-519 KLSDY
+519 
-524 SKEVQDRLFNMP
+524 
-536 VYREAT
+536 
-542 ELPVITRAKSL
+542 
-553 KQYNAYQKIKYN
+553 
-565 KELNTFISNLKLT
+565 
-578 QLKLAARKYHL
+578 
-589 DTIKMFVEEYDRG
+589 
-602 FEDMKLKVLDEYLY
+602 
-616 RTSLL
+616 
-621 SKKAPKLQGTY
+621 
-632 NLLEDLAKGQS
+632 
-643 ELDTRNA
+643 
-650 NEQMQKISNVTNIK
+650 
-664 QALELLSKELPE
+664 
-676 YAPFIRHLQEIPYYE
+676 
-691 DILIEIDYNSEDS
+691 
-704 FALTKAVGNTS
+704 
-715 FKIDPETNEY
+715 
-725 TAKITINEKSFGYRT
+725 
-740 LLHEIVHAF
+740 
-749 SSIALAGRDEHGNN
+749 
-763 EFVSDI
+763 
-769 IAIIDHCNKYF
+769 
-780 ELPKIF
+780 
-786 GTLMQDSLN
+786 
-795 YGFTNPQEFIAE
+795 
-807 FFSNPAFQMLLKEI
+807 
-821 PAIGETEIKEKNIF
+821 
-835 KSVVEAI
+835 
-842 TKFFTSFFNK
+842 
-852 EKNLYNQIEPLM
+852 
-864 YKIIDFQSDLHK
+864 
-876 NNTIKYNPNREYNSD
+876 
-891 NYTNN
+891 
-896 QVITKV
+896 
-902 ISNSKDLLDNSRS
+902 LLDNMDSE
-915 KMATVLRDVANK
+915 MATVLRDVANK

-952 TPAIYDRATNKIV
+952 TPAIYDRNTNKIV

-1034 PEVIHN
+1034 SEVIHN

-1048 GKKTILQRLI
+1048 GKKTILQRLM

-1154 TSVFNRLY
+1154 TSVFNRLN

-1281 EFSSIKMDSRDN
+1281 EFSSIKMDSRNN

-1336 SAYHKYV
+1336 SAYHKYA
-1343 GLPNSTNNAVISSV
+1343 GLPNSTNNVVISSV

-1563 KSKANMAAFMAE
+1563 KSKANMAAFIAE

-1646 VDYIR
+1646 VDYVR

-1680 RRLFKSELSDIA
+1680 RRLFKSELSDVA
-1692 KDNGGKDAV
+1692 KYNGGKDAV

-1720 TTVKPIND
+1720 TTVKPINN

-1783 SKLRQALIDIIGET
+1783 SKLRQALIDTIGET

-1994 AWSFYAANAYINRH
+1994 AWSFYAADAYINRH

>member
-38 GNGIDKAPNGE
+38 GNSIDKAPNGE

-233 ETISNTTGIPVEYLN
+233 ETILNTTGIPVEYLN
-248 ENQYFEDYLNEHL
+248 ENQYFEDYLNKHL

-273 LVVYHGTGIPNKI
+273 LVVYHHSSDNITDFSVYPSKRYYGSYFSLIPYKEYGVNQTV
-286 EEFKSKNNKIWFT
+286 N
-299 DKSTAQAYAN
+299 
-309 FDQDMRDE
+309 
-317 VGLDS
+317 
-322 SNNIYP
+322 
-328 VFLSLKNP
+328 FLSIKNP
-336 KYFDN
+336 YVTDVEETMEFGKTKELTDYIANKHVD
-341 VSYTTLENFESTNN
+341 SLY
-355 DGMIATNVSDY
+355 DGMIGLNNLLPEDVKTFSNPK
-366 EGSEEQIVV
+366 EILEIVT
-375 FSPNQIK
+375 FNPNQVK

-387 GTFSTQDNNIYNQKI
+387 GTFSTQDNNIYLADSNTENISQ
-402 VSRETRL
+402 L
-409 ENFYNSY
+409 ESMQSY
-416 VKLRTKTVEKAEN
+416 
-429 ETELRKRRSKLSS
+429 S
-442 NSKLRE
+442 NSKE
-448 TNLDAIMQE
+448 
-457 ILGIYIYDADY
+457 
-468 STVDS
+468 
-473 TLRELNN
+473 
-480 LSESRYL
+480 
-487 TILNDEIDK
+487 
-496 LDRLLIPVDSLIAAV
+496 
-511 NNINKGYN
+511 
-519 KLSDY
+519 
-524 SKEVQDRLFNMP
+524 
-536 VYREAT
+536 
-542 ELPVITRAKSL
+542 
-553 KQYNAYQKIKYN
+553 
-565 KELNTFISNLKLT
+565 
-578 QLKLAARKYHL
+578 
-589 DTIKMFVEEYDRG
+589 
-602 FEDMKLKVLDEYLY
+602 
-616 RTSLL
+616 
-621 SKKAPKLQGTY
+621 
-632 NLLEDLAKGQS
+632 
-643 ELDTRNA
+643 
-650 NEQMQKISNVTNIK
+650 
-664 QALELLSKELPE
+664 
-676 YAPFIRHLQEIPYYE
+676 
-691 DILIEIDYNSEDS
+691 
-704 FALTKAVGNTS
+704 
-715 FKIDPETNEY
+715 
-725 TAKITINEKSFGYRT
+725 
-740 LLHEIVHAF
+740 
-749 SSIALAGRDEHGNN
+749 
-763 EFVSDI
+763 
-769 IAIIDHCNKYF
+769 
-780 ELPKIF
+780 
-786 GTLMQDSLN
+786 
-795 YGFTNPQEFIAE
+795 
-807 FFSNPAFQMLLKEI
+807 
-821 PAIGETEIKEKNIF
+821 
-835 KSVVEAI
+835 
-842 TKFFTSFFNK
+842 
-852 EKNLYNQIEPLM
+852 
-864 YKIIDFQSDLHK
+864 
-876 NNTIKYNPNREYNSD
+876 
-891 NYTNN
+891 
-896 QVITKV
+896 
-902 ISNSKDLLDNSRS
+902 LLDNMDSE
-915 KMATVLRDVANK
+915 MATVLNDVANK

-933 SIEYTD
+933 YIEYTD
-939 RPLNEIYPEATYW
+939 RPLNDIYPEATYW

-1048 GKKTILQRLI
+1048 GKKTILQKLM

-1095 NTDDYI
+1095 STDDYI

-1215 GDEATTN
+1215 GDEAATN

-1646 VDYIR
+1646 VDYVR

-1707 VDDKGVKHYFSYM
+1707 IDDKGVKHYFSYM
-1720 TTVKPIND
+1720 TTVKPINN

-1778 RNTNL
+1778 RNANL
-1783 SKLRQALIDIIGET
+1783 SKLRQALIDTIGET

-1994 AWSFYAANAYINRH
+1994 AWSFYAADAYINRH

-2249 GIKAIRALTF
+2249 GIKAIRALIF
-2259 RNKEKDIS
+2259 RNKERDIS

>member
-38 GNGIDKAPNGE
+38 GNSIDKAPNGE

-73 RTYSNS
+73 RTYSES
-79 FRDWFG
+79 FKDWFG
-85 DWTNTIKPGNIIF
+85 DWVGNTTTDIDSKDAVDYLYDINPELSKVGSKEEYTQYINSIYPNSLIDSIYWHGTDSDLSQGIANSKKGKGSGAPETGAEMYFNKQPWASLQYISGVNRNIPDTEGYNNWVKLWWELKEALGNGRMESNDWKNEII
-98 GHPAIGKTYSL
+98 GPNIRQYSPNKRGIFNRDKGG
-109 ESGKYK
+109 SNGKYLSERKARYGYQDKTDKEFFEEVFDIRYGKETFNDWVNRKKSEFQNAWKSRQVKKGMYPAVLNVQNPIVEKNQNTYYEEQRGLFTKAKQNKNDAIVSNEANNEFESDVIVVFNPKENVHLLGTKQDVEDFKNWKNSNK
-115 DKLIDWDE
+115 DKT
-123 EFNTKRD
+123 N
-130 KWIEDHSNTVK
+130 V
-141 GTPEY
+141 
-146 KKARNEYLIYPERH
+146 
-160 PDYVEFIKSEW
+160 
-171 ERVKNKVKKE
+171 
-181 GKILF
+181 
-186 ASPHNLLKMFPQDF
+186 
-200 NRIINLKDDDFI
+200 
-212 KRNIGRGGKEKESKL
+212 
-227 WKEGIN
+227 
-233 ETISNTTGIPVEYLN
+233 
-248 ENQYFEDYLNEHL
+248 
-261 GISKVVDENGEP
+261 SKVVDENGEP
-273 LVVYHGTGIPNKI
+273 KLMFHGSDNLFDIFRNDVAIYTTDAMSTADSYFYSDSNVNDRMELYEYNSEFENYGLEREGDYDRMEYLLNEYSSLEKPSSEYDNPYSSSLFFNNKFAYAPYKTADDFLHNTFPDFLDHINDKEYRKKVISEYVEYEHPKNPYDFYKKRISGQMLTLFVSNKNPLIIDGKGSSWNEI
-286 EEFKSKNNKIWFT
+286 EYNGKIWSTRDLESFAKNNNY
-299 DKSTAQAYAN
+299 D
-309 FDQDMRDE
+309 
-317 VGLDS
+317 GLII
-322 SNNIYP
+322 NNIIDLGGRQSQGSMYYGSAT
-328 VFLSLKNP
+328 VV
-336 KYFDN
+336 
-341 VSYTTLENFESTNN
+341 VSY
-355 DGMIATNVSDY
+355 D
-366 EGSEEQIVV
+366 
-375 FSPNQIK
+375 PNQVK

-387 GTFSTQDNNIYNQKI
+387 GTFSTQDNNIYLADSNTENISQ
-402 VSRETRL
+402 L
-409 ENFYNSY
+409 ESMQSY
-416 VKLRTKTVEKAEN
+416 
-429 ETELRKRRSKLSS
+429 S
-442 NSKLRE
+442 NSKE
-448 TNLDAIMQE
+448 
-457 ILGIYIYDADY
+457 
-468 STVDS
+468 
-473 TLRELNN
+473 
-480 LSESRYL
+480 
-487 TILNDEIDK
+487 
-496 LDRLLIPVDSLIAAV
+496 
-511 NNINKGYN
+511 
-519 KLSDY
+519 
-524 SKEVQDRLFNMP
+524 
-536 VYREAT
+536 
-542 ELPVITRAKSL
+542 
-553 KQYNAYQKIKYN
+553 
-565 KELNTFISNLKLT
+565 
-578 QLKLAARKYHL
+578 
-589 DTIKMFVEEYDRG
+589 
-602 FEDMKLKVLDEYLY
+602 
-616 RTSLL
+616 
-621 SKKAPKLQGTY
+621 
-632 NLLEDLAKGQS
+632 
-643 ELDTRNA
+643 
-650 NEQMQKISNVTNIK
+650 
-664 QALELLSKELPE
+664 
-676 YAPFIRHLQEIPYYE
+676 
-691 DILIEIDYNSEDS
+691 
-704 FALTKAVGNTS
+704 
-715 FKIDPETNEY
+715 
-725 TAKITINEKSFGYRT
+725 
-740 LLHEIVHAF
+740 
-749 SSIALAGRDEHGNN
+749 
-763 EFVSDI
+763 
-769 IAIIDHCNKYF
+769 
-780 ELPKIF
+780 
-786 GTLMQDSLN
+786 
-795 YGFTNPQEFIAE
+795 
-807 FFSNPAFQMLLKEI
+807 
-821 PAIGETEIKEKNIF
+821 
-835 KSVVEAI
+835 
-842 TKFFTSFFNK
+842 
-852 EKNLYNQIEPLM
+852 
-864 YKIIDFQSDLHK
+864 
-876 NNTIKYNPNREYNSD
+876 
-891 NYTNN
+891 
-896 QVITKV
+896 
-902 ISNSKDLLDNSRS
+902 LLDNMDSE
-915 KMATVLRDVANK
+915 MATVLNDVANK

-933 SIEYTD
+933 YIEYTD
-939 RPLNEIYPEATYW
+939 RPLNETYPEATYW

-1048 GKKTILQRLI
+1048 GKKTILQRLM

-1095 NTDDYI
+1095 STDDYI

-1204 INEKIENAKTM
+1204 INEKIENAKAM
-1215 GDEATTN
+1215 GDEAATN

-1600 NTRWEYTPEFEAL
+1600 NTRWEYTPEFEDL
-1613 VSKQNKKDYG
+1613 ISKQNKKDYG

-1636 LKLYRTDRYE
+1636 LKLYRTDKYE

-1680 RRLFKSELSDIA
+1680 KRLFKSELSDIA

-1707 VDDKGVKHYFSYM
+1707 IDDKGVKHYFSYM
-1720 TTVKPIND
+1720 TTVKPINN

-1783 SKLRQALIDIIGET
+1783 SKLRQALIDTIGET

-1994 AWSFYAANAYINRH
+1994 AWSFYAADAYINRH

-2184 MVENA
+2184 MVETA

-2315 PDDDYWYQNVL
+2315 PDDDYWYQNIL

>member
-38 GNGIDKAPNGE
+38 GNSIDKAPNGE

-73 RTYSNS
+73 RTYSKS
-79 FRDWFG
+79 FRNWFG
-85 DWTNTIKPGNIIF
+85 DWTGNVSADIDSGDAIDYLYSTNTELSKVGSKEEYAQYVNSIYPNSLINSIYWHGTDSDLSQGVENTKKGKGSGAPETGTEMYFNKQPWASLQYVSGVNRNIPDTEGYNNWVKLWWELKEALGNGRMESNDWKNEII
-98 GHPAIGKTYSL
+98 GPNTRQYSPNKRGIFNRDKGG
-109 ESGKYK
+109 SNGKYLSERK
-115 DKLIDWDE
+115 ARYGYQDKTDKEFFEEVFDIRYGKETFNDWVNRKKSEFQDVWKSRQVKKGMYPAVLNVQNPIVEKNQNTYYE
-123 EFNTKRD
+123 EQRGLFTKAKRD
-130 KWIEDHSNTVK
+130 KNDAIVSNEANNEFRSDVVVIFNPKENVHFLGTKQDIESFKNWKSSN
-141 GTPEY
+141 
-146 KKARNEYLIYPERH
+146 
-160 PDYVEFIKSEW
+160 
-171 ERVKNKVKKE
+171 
-181 GKILF
+181 
-186 ASPHNLLKMFPQDF
+186 
-200 NRIINLKDDDFI
+200 KD
-212 KRNIGRGGKEKESKL
+212 KTN
-227 WKEGIN
+227 
-233 ETISNTTGIPVEYLN
+233 V
-248 ENQYFEDYLNEHL
+248 
-261 GISKVVDENGEP
+261 SKVVDENGEP
-273 LVVYHGTGIPNKI
+273 KLMFHGSDNVFDTFRNDVAIYTTDAMSTADSYFYSESNVNDRMELFEYNSEFESYGLEREGDYARMEYLLNEYFNLEKPSNEYDNPYSNSPFFNDKFAYRPYKTADDFLHKVFPDFLDHIDNAEYRKEIINTYVEHEHPINPNDFYKRSISGRILPLFVSNKNPLVIDGKGSSWNEIEYNGKI
-286 EEFKSKNNKIWFT
+286 WSTRDLEIFAKNNNY
-299 DKSTAQAYAN
+299 D
-309 FDQDMRDE
+309 
-317 VGLDS
+317 GLII
-322 SNNIYP
+322 NNIIDLGGRQSMTSMDYGSAT
-328 VFLSLKNP
+328 VAI
-336 KYFDN
+336 
-341 VSYTTLENFESTNN
+341 SYN
-355 DGMIATNVSDY
+355 
-366 EGSEEQIVV
+366 
-375 FSPNQIK
+375 PNQVK

-387 GTFSTQDNNIYNQKI
+387 GTFSTQDNNIYLADSNSENISQ
-402 VSRETRL
+402 L
-409 ENFYNSY
+409 ESMQSY
-416 VKLRTKTVEKAEN
+416 
-429 ETELRKRRSKLSS
+429 S
-442 NSKLRE
+442 NSKE
-448 TNLDAIMQE
+448 
-457 ILGIYIYDADY
+457 
-468 STVDS
+468 
-473 TLRELNN
+473 
-480 LSESRYL
+480 
-487 TILNDEIDK
+487 
-496 LDRLLIPVDSLIAAV
+496 
-511 NNINKGYN
+511 
-519 KLSDY
+519 
-524 SKEVQDRLFNMP
+524 
-536 VYREAT
+536 
-542 ELPVITRAKSL
+542 
-553 KQYNAYQKIKYN
+553 
-565 KELNTFISNLKLT
+565 
-578 QLKLAARKYHL
+578 
-589 DTIKMFVEEYDRG
+589 
-602 FEDMKLKVLDEYLY
+602 
-616 RTSLL
+616 
-621 SKKAPKLQGTY
+621 
-632 NLLEDLAKGQS
+632 
-643 ELDTRNA
+643 
-650 NEQMQKISNVTNIK
+650 
-664 QALELLSKELPE
+664 
-676 YAPFIRHLQEIPYYE
+676 
-691 DILIEIDYNSEDS
+691 
-704 FALTKAVGNTS
+704 
-715 FKIDPETNEY
+715 
-725 TAKITINEKSFGYRT
+725 
-740 LLHEIVHAF
+740 
-749 SSIALAGRDEHGNN
+749 
-763 EFVSDI
+763 
-769 IAIIDHCNKYF
+769 
-780 ELPKIF
+780 
-786 GTLMQDSLN
+786 
-795 YGFTNPQEFIAE
+795 
-807 FFSNPAFQMLLKEI
+807 
-821 PAIGETEIKEKNIF
+821 
-835 KSVVEAI
+835 
-842 TKFFTSFFNK
+842 
-852 EKNLYNQIEPLM
+852 
-864 YKIIDFQSDLHK
+864 
-876 NNTIKYNPNREYNSD
+876 
-891 NYTNN
+891 
-896 QVITKV
+896 
-902 ISNSKDLLDNSRS
+902 LLDNMDSE
-915 KMATVLRDVANK
+915 MATVLRDVANK

-952 TPAIYDRATNKIV
+952 TPAIYDRNTNKIV

-1048 GKKTILQRLI
+1048 GKKTILQKLM

-1073 LINRI
+1073 LINKI

-1281 EFSSIKMDSRDN
+1281 EFSSIKMDSRNN

-1336 SAYHKYV
+1336 SAYHKYA
-1343 GLPNSTNNAVISSV
+1343 GLPNSTNNVVISSV

-1378 LMGLAAATRD
+1378 LMGLSAATRD

-1465 EFYNIF
+1465 EFYDIF

-1563 KSKANMAAFMAE
+1563 KSKANVAAFMAE
-1575 MEKMRE
+1575 MEKMME

-1646 VDYIR
+1646 VDYVR

-1783 SKLRQALIDIIGET
+1783 SKLRQALIDTIGET

-1908 LLDETIKKEGKVVKS
+1908 LLDETIKREGKVVKN

-1934 SYVIHKYISYHLY
+1934 SNVIHKYISYHLY
-1947 GRRTTLPEITIGNH
+1947 GRRTTLPEITIGNS

-1994 AWSFYAANAYINRH
+1994 AWSFYAADAYINRH

-2043 ISMLEYNGLTFNQ
+2043 VSMLEYNGLSFNQ
-2056 EEDMSNTNRW
+2056 EEDMANTNRW

-2071 VTRIVEPYSAFKMMS
+2071 ITRTIEPYSAFKLMS
-2086 FLPNSIF
+2086 FLPNSVF

-2105 LEDGSK
+2105 LEDGNK

-2184 MVENA
+2184 MVETA

-2259 RNKEKDIS
+2259 RNKERDIS
-2267 ELSDRFNVS
+2267 ELSDKFNVS

-2315 PDDDYWYQNVL
+2315 PDDDYWYQNIL

>member
-248 ENQYFEDYLNEHL
+248 ENQYFEDYLNKHL

-273 LVVYHGTGIPNKI
+273 KLMFHGSDNVFDTFRNDVAIYTTDAMSTADSYFYSESNVNDRMELFEYNSEFESYGLEREGDYARMEYLLNEYSSLEKPSNEYDNPYSNSPFFNDKFAYRPYKTADDFLHNVFPDFLDHIDNAEYRKEIINTYVEHEHPINPNDFYKRSISGQILPLFVSNKNPLVIDGKGSSWNKI
-286 EEFKSKNNKIWFT
+286 EYNGKIWSTRDLEIFAKNNNY
-299 DKSTAQAYAN
+299 D
-309 FDQDMRDE
+309 
-317 VGLDS
+317 GLII
-322 SNNIYP
+322 NNIIDLGGRQSMTSMDYGSAT
-328 VFLSLKNP
+328 VAI
-336 KYFDN
+336 
-341 VSYTTLENFESTNN
+341 SYN
-355 DGMIATNVSDY
+355 
-366 EGSEEQIVV
+366 
-375 FSPNQIK
+375 PNQVK
-382 SIDNQ
+382 AIDNQ
-387 GTFSTQDNNIYNQKI
+387 GTFSTQDNNI
-402 VSRETRL
+402 
-409 ENFYNSY
+409 
-416 VKLRTKTVEKAEN
+416 
-429 ETELRKRRSKLSS
+429 
-442 NSKLRE
+442 
-448 TNLDAIMQE
+448 
-457 ILGIYIYDADY
+457 
-468 STVDS
+468 
-473 TLRELNN
+473 
-480 LSESRYL
+480 
-487 TILNDEIDK
+487 
-496 LDRLLIPVDSLIAAV
+496 
-511 NNINKGYN
+511 
-519 KLSDY
+519 
-524 SKEVQDRLFNMP
+524 
-536 VYREAT
+536 
-542 ELPVITRAKSL
+542 
-553 KQYNAYQKIKYN
+553 
-565 KELNTFISNLKLT
+565 
-578 QLKLAARKYHL
+578 
-589 DTIKMFVEEYDRG
+589 
-602 FEDMKLKVLDEYLY
+602 
-616 RTSLL
+616 
-621 SKKAPKLQGTY
+621 
-632 NLLEDLAKGQS
+632 
-643 ELDTRNA
+643 
-650 NEQMQKISNVTNIK
+650 
-664 QALELLSKELPE
+664 
-676 YAPFIRHLQEIPYYE
+676 
-691 DILIEIDYNSEDS
+691 
-704 FALTKAVGNTS
+704 
-715 FKIDPETNEY
+715 
-725 TAKITINEKSFGYRT
+725 
-740 LLHEIVHAF
+740 
-749 SSIALAGRDEHGNN
+749 
-763 EFVSDI
+763 
-769 IAIIDHCNKYF
+769 
-780 ELPKIF
+780 
-786 GTLMQDSLN
+786 
-795 YGFTNPQEFIAE
+795 
-807 FFSNPAFQMLLKEI
+807 
-821 PAIGETEIKEKNIF
+821 
-835 KSVVEAI
+835 
-842 TKFFTSFFNK
+842 
-852 EKNLYNQIEPLM
+852 YNQIEPLM

-952 TPAIYDRATNKIV
+952 TPAIYDRNTNKIV

-1048 GKKTILQRLI
+1048 GKKTILQRLM

-1215 GDEATTN
+1215 GDEAATN

-1336 SAYHKYV
+1336 SAYHKYA

-1371 VYHKYAE
+1371 VYRKYAE
-1378 LMGLAAATRD
+1378 LMGLAASTRD

-1448 RAYNDWKS
+1448 KAYNDWKS

-1563 KSKANMAAFMAE
+1563 KSKANMAAFIAE

-1600 NTRWEYTPEFEAL
+1600 NTRWEYTPEFEDL
-1613 VSKQNKKDYG
+1613 ISKQNKKDYG

-1636 LKLYRTDRYE
+1636 LKLYRTDKYE

-1680 RRLFKSELSDIA
+1680 KRLFKSELSDIA

-1707 VDDKGVKHYFSYM
+1707 IDDKGVKHYFSYM
-1720 TTVKPIND
+1720 TTVKPINN

-1778 RNTNL
+1778 RNANL
-1783 SKLRQALIDIIGET
+1783 SKLRQALIDTIGET

-1873 ADPSVG
+1873 TDPSVG

-1908 LLDETIKKEGKVVKS
+1908 LLDETIKREGKVVKN

-1934 SYVIHKYISYHLY
+1934 SDVIHKYISYHLY

-1994 AWSFYAANAYINRH
+1994 AWSFYAADAYINRNI
-2008 MNVRDF
+2008 NVRDF

-2043 ISMLEYNGLTFNQ
+2043 ISMLEYNGLSFNQ

-2066 RVGRM
+2066 RIGKII
-2071 VTRIVEPYSAFKMMS
+2071 TRTVEPYSAFKMMS
-2086 FLPNSIF
+2086 FLPNSVF

-2111 HFISEND
+2111 RFISEND

-2184 MVENA
+2184 MVETA

-2259 RNKEKDIS
+2259 RNKERDIS